1 MYRRLKNI
9 LGVSLMILAIV
20 ISQVPMPEAQ
30 AEIVRE
36 MTEADMQVDDT
47 SAHVVTFSMNGGTF
61 RGTYNGYSFQEKTPV
76 LVIDDGK
83 SIDSFPDDKLASYA
97 GYKTEPDTWYTDQEC
112 LNKYNTDSQVTKSTT
127 LYKKWYNITSDG
139 TTLADKGFH
148 ISPDGA
154 ILYQYDGGDKNVV
167 IPQTVSTIAAGA
179 FDQLDEV
186 RAVTLPAGIQ
196 TVEKNAFSGVRD
208 GSIIYI
214 YDAGTEASK
223 TYGKQLAEEYEQ
235 LVYSEYLDAEKTEQI
250 AGIQNLS
257 DTSKEESPETAEG
270 VADVE
275 EKSVENN
282 SESNE
287 EAGKPSESN
296 SSEESKTD
304 AGESE
309 SKPTES
315 NSDNKPEESESESKP
330 TESESES
337 QPIESESESKPTE
350 SESESKPT
358 ESESESQ
365 PTESESESKP
375 TESESESKPTESE
388 SESKPTESESE
399 SKPEESSTNE
409 SSSVI
414 VIEPDQKYTVTF
426 DTGILG
432 VSGERRQVL
441 SGKTI
446 SELVSV
452 DGSQPRI
459 LRKDEYTIEKDD
471 GKQETIYT
479 FKGWYKDNACTK
491 EWDFATDLI
500 EHDTTIY
507 AKWDKVTK
515 TYCTVTYSTTAGNEK
530 ASNIPEKQK
539 LYEGEKLEKPT
550 KKPSMTNKTFKGW
563 YTSAEDTKSAYK
575 AWGEPVTEDITL
587 YAHFEE
593 KSNTVVFHM
602 NGGGFTGTYAGKKY
616 TDAASLTKKI
626 AVGKGISS
634 SDDPKS
640 SSSANFKY
648 SNYSTD
654 SNWYTDKECTNVYSE
669 SVVKEDLTLYKRWY
683 YTSSGFTTNAS
694 NNVLYKYSGSVADV
708 IIPNT
713 VTVIGK
719 DAFASV
725 GSISKITLPDKIEEV
740 KENAFSGVN
749 NISKDII
756 ITGKSEKAK
765 NTAKGLANQY
775 THLVYKDSGTSQDTD
790 QDSSVVTK
798 AEAGSIQLG
807 AAASG
812 NTGTSNKNA
821 SDTSASSK
829 GTITLGASG
838 AGTTIVTGVQPSAG
852 TQPGTPSSTGVQP
865 SVETPSVTTSQPQP
879 ASIAQSAAVRQN
891 KTTSTAQSSS
901 GSSAMTAKTTQKPN
915 VTSASAPKGTQHIK
929 DSTPKTGDPLQYRML
944 IVCAMFSVGMLLILT
959 GNGKKKKFSAS

>member
-83 SIDSFPDDKLASYA
+83 PIDSFPDDKLASYA

-214 YDAGTEASK
+214 YDAGTEASR

-257 DTSKEESPETAEG
+257 DMPEDISKEDTSKENVS
-270 VADVE
+270 
-275 EKSVENN
+275 
-282 SESNE
+282 E
-287 EAGKPSESN
+287 EAPEVKEG
-296 SSEESKTD
+296 
-304 AGESE
+304 AGN
-309 SKPTES
+309 TA
-315 NSDNKPEESESESKP
+315 DKPESGLEA
-330 TESESES
+330 S
-337 QPIESESESKPTE
+337 QPEESESESKPTE

-365 PTESESESKP
+365 P
-375 TESESESKPTESE
+375 
-388 SESKPTESESE
+388 
-399 SKPEESSTNE
+399 EESSEPE

-426 DTGILG
+426 DTGISG
-432 VSGERRQVL
+432 VAGEKRQVQ
-441 SGKTI
+441 SGRTV

-459 LRKDEYTIEKDD
+459 LRKDDFTLTKEDEK
-471 GKQETIYT
+471 KETTYT

-491 EWDFATDLI
+491 EWDFANEII
-500 EHDTTIY
+500 EQDTTIY
-507 AKWDKVTK
+507 AKWEQSERA
-515 TYCTVTYSTTAGNEK
+515 YFTVTYSTTEGNEK
-530 ASNIPEKQK
+530 AANIPEKQK
-539 LYEGEKLEKPT
+539 LYEDEKLEKPS
-550 KKPSMTNKTFKGW
+550 KKPSIKNKTFKGW
-563 YTSAEDTKSAYK
+563 YTSKDDTKSAFK
-575 AWGEPVTEDITL
+575 AWGKPVTEDLTL

-602 NGGGFTGTYAGKKY
+602 NGGGYTGTYDGKTY

-626 AVGKGISS
+626 PVGKGISS
-634 SDDPKS
+634 SEYPKS

-669 SVVKEDLTLYKRWY
+669 STVKEDLTLYKRWY
-683 YTSSGFTTNAS
+683 YTSSGFTTNAA
-694 NNVLYKYSGSVADV
+694 NNVLYKYSGSVAEV
-708 IIPNT
+708 TIPNT
-713 VTVIGK
+713 VTIIAK
-719 DAFASV
+719 DAFASM
-725 GSISKITLPDKIEEV
+725 GSISTITLPDKISEV
-740 KENAFSGVN
+740 RDNAFSGVK
-749 NISKDII
+749 NISKDIT
-756 ITGKSEKAK
+756 ITGKTEQAKNKAK
-765 NTAKGLANQY
+765 ELANQY
-775 THLVYKDSGTSQDTD
+775 THLVYKDIGTSKDSE
-790 QDSSVVTK
+790 SSVVTT
-798 AEAGSIQLG
+798 AESGSIKLG
-807 AAASG
+807 ATVSG
-812 NTGTSNKNA
+812 NAGTANKTDTASNTNTPA
-821 SDTSASSK
+821 K
-829 GTITLGASG
+829 GTIALGASG
-838 AGTTIVTGVQPSAG
+838 TGTTPAAGGQSSAG
-852 TQPGTPSSTGVQP
+852 TQPTVSPSAAVVQPTAGTPSASQP
-865 SVETPSVTTSQPQP
+865 AAPSASASQPVTTSQP
-879 ASIAQSAAVRQN
+879 ASAPQSAAVTQN
-891 KTTSTAQSSS
+891 KTTPVRQSSS
-901 GSSAMTAKTTQKPN
+901 GSSTVTKTTTKKPN

-944 IVCAMFSVGMLLILT
+944 IVCAMFSVGVLLILT

>member
-83 SIDSFPDDKLASYA
+83 PIDSFPDDKLASYA

-257 DTSKEESPETAEG
+257 DMPEDISKEDTSKENVS
-270 VADVE
+270 
-275 EKSVENN
+275 
-282 SESNE
+282 E
-287 EAGKPSESN
+287 EAPEVKEG
-296 SSEESKTD
+296 
-304 AGESE
+304 AGNTAD
-309 SKPTES
+309 KTES
-315 NSDNKPEESESESKP
+315 GLEASQSE
-330 TESESES
+330 
-337 QPIESESESKPTE
+337 ESESESKPTE

-358 ESESESQ
+358 ESG
-365 PTESESESKP
+365 SESKP
-375 TESESESKPTESE
+375 TESESESQ
-388 SESKPTESESE
+388 
-399 SKPEESSTNE
+399 PEESSEPE

-426 DTGILG
+426 DTGISG
-432 VSGERRQVL
+432 VAGEKRQVQ
-441 SGKTI
+441 SGRTV

-459 LRKDEYTIEKDD
+459 LRKDDFTLTKEDEK
-471 GKQETIYT
+471 KETTYT

-491 EWDFATDLI
+491 EWDFANEII
-500 EHDTTIY
+500 EQDTTIY
-507 AKWDKVTK
+507 AKWEQSERA
-515 TYCTVTYSTTAGNEK
+515 YFTVTYSTTEGNEK
-530 ASNIPEKQK
+530 AANIPEKQK
-539 LYEGEKLEKPT
+539 LYEDEKLEKPS
-550 KKPSMTNKTFKGW
+550 KKPSIKNKTFKGW
-563 YTSAEDTKSAYK
+563 YTSKDDTKSAFK
-575 AWGEPVTEDITL
+575 AWGKPVTEDLTL

-602 NGGGFTGTYAGKKY
+602 NGGGYTGTYDGKTY

-626 AVGKGISS
+626 PVGKGISS
-634 SDDPKS
+634 SEYPKS

-669 SVVKEDLTLYKRWY
+669 STVKEDLTLYKRWY
-683 YTSSGFTTNAS
+683 YTSSGFTTNAA
-694 NNVLYKYSGSVADV
+694 NNVLYKYSGSVAEV
-708 IIPNT
+708 TIPNS
-713 VTVIGK
+713 VTIIAK
-719 DAFASV
+719 DAFASM
-725 GSISKITLPDKIEEV
+725 GSISAITLPDKISEV
-740 KENAFSGVN
+740 RENAFSGVK
-749 NISKDII
+749 NISKDIT
-756 ITGKSEKAK
+756 ITGKTEQAKNKAK
-765 NTAKGLANQY
+765 ELANQY
-775 THLVYKDSGTSQDTD
+775 THLVYKDSGTSKDSE
-790 QDSSVVTK
+790 SSVVTT
-798 AEAGSIQLG
+798 AESGSIKLG
-807 AAASG
+807 ATVSGNAGTANKTGAAS
-812 NTGTSNKNA
+812 NTNTPA
-821 SDTSASSK
+821 K
-829 GTITLGASG
+829 GTIALGASG
-838 AGTTIVTGVQPSAG
+838 TGTAPATGGQSSAG
-852 TQPGTPSSTGVQP
+852 TQLTVSPSAAVVQPTAGTPSA
-865 SVETPSVTTSQPQP
+865 SQPAAPSASASQP
-879 ASIAQSAAVRQN
+879 VATSAPQAAAVTQN
-891 KTTSTAQSSS
+891 KTTPVQQSSS
-901 GSSAMTAKTTQKPN
+901 GSSTVTKTTTKKPN

-944 IVCAMFSVGMLLILT
+944 IVCAMFSVGVLLILT

>member
-36 MTEADMQVDDT
+36 MTDEDLQVDDT

-97 GYKTEPDTWYTDQEC
+97 GYKTEPGIWYTDQAC

-148 ISPDGA
+148 ISADGT
-154 ILYQYDGGDKNVV
+154 ILYHYDGEDKNVV
-167 IPQTVSTIAAGA
+167 IPQSVSTIAEGA
-179 FDQLDEV
+179 FDQLGEV
-186 RAVTLPAGIQ
+186 RAVTLPAGIK
-196 TVEKNAFSGVRD
+196 TIEKNAFSGVRD

-223 TYGKQLAEEYEQ
+223 AYGKQLDAEYDQ

-257 DTSKEESPETAEG
+257 DTPKEEAPESTEG
-270 VADVE
+270 AGNTESKPDE
-275 EKSVENN
+275 
-282 SESNE
+282 SEPAS
-287 EAGKPSESN
+287 KP
-296 SSEESKTD
+296 EESKPD
-304 AGESE
+304 ESE
-309 SKPTES
+309 PENKPTES
-315 NSDNKPEESESESKP
+315 S
-330 TESESES
+330 TESD
-337 QPIESESESKPTE
+337 KTDN
-350 SESESKPT
+350 
-358 ESESESQ
+358 
-365 PTESESESKP
+365 
-375 TESESESKPTESE
+375 
-388 SESKPTESESE
+388 
-399 SKPEESSTNE
+399 KPEESSTNE

-414 VIEPDQKYTVTF
+414 IIEPDQKYTVTF
-426 DTGILG
+426 DTGISG
-432 VSGERRQVL
+432 VAGERRQVL
-441 SGKTI
+441 NGKTI
-446 SELVSV
+446 SEEISV

-471 GKQETIYT
+471 GKQETTYT
-479 FKGWYKDNACTK
+479 FKGWYKDNACTY
-491 EWDFATDLI
+491 EWDFAKDVI

-507 AKWDKVTK
+507 AKWDKVAK
-515 TYCTVTYSTTAGNEK
+515 SYHTVTYSTTEGNEN

-539 LYEGEKLEKPT
+539 LYEGEKLEKPA
-550 KKPSMTNKTFKGW
+550 KKPAVKNKTFKGW
-563 YTSAEDTKSAYK
+563 YTSEEDTKSAYK
-575 AWGEPVTEDITL
+575 SWGKPLTEDITL

-602 NGGGFTGTYAGKKY
+602 NGGGFTGTYDGKTY
-616 TDAASLTKKI
+616 TDVASLTKKI
-626 AVGKGISS
+626 TVGKGISS
-634 SDDPKS
+634 SDYPKS

-669 SVVKEDLTLYKRWY
+669 TTLKGDLTLYKRWY
-683 YTSSGFTTNAS
+683 YTSSGFTTNAA

-708 IIPNT
+708 TIPNT

-725 GSISKITLPDKIEEV
+725 GSISTITLPDKIEEV

-749 NISKDII
+749 NISKDIT
-756 ITGKSEKAK
+756 ITGKTEQAK

-775 THLVYKDSGTSQDTD
+775 THLVYKDSGTSKDS
-790 QDSSVVTK
+790 DSSVVTT
-798 AEAGSIQLG
+798 AETGSIKLGAAISGSAGSAGTAKQTG
-807 AAASG
+807 AAASP
-812 NTGTSNKNA
+812 
-821 SDTSASSK
+821 DTTSK
-829 GTITLGASG
+829 GTITLGAG
-838 AGTTIVTGVQPSAG
+838 GTSTAATTGVQQPSAG
-852 TQPGTPSSTGVQP
+852 TQPVVVSPSAPVVQP
-865 SVETPSVTTSQPQP
+865 AAEAQPAPASQPETTRQSAPASQPETARQP
-879 ASIAQSAAVRQN
+879 ASASQSASATQPAAVTQN
-891 KTTSTAQSSS
+891 KTTPVRQSASS
-901 GSSAMTAKTTQKPN
+901 GSSTVKKTMTG
-915 VTSASAPKGTQHIK
+915 APKGTQHIK

-944 IVCAMFSVGMLLILT
+944 IVCAMFSVGVLLILT

>member
-1 MYRRLKNI
+1 MYRKLKNI

-36 MTEADMQVDDT
+36 MTDEDLQVDDT

-97 GYKTEPDTWYTDQEC
+97 GYKTEPGIWYTDQAC

-148 ISPDGA
+148 ISADGT
-154 ILYQYDGGDKNVV
+154 ILYHYDGEDKNVV
-167 IPQTVSTIAAGA
+167 IPQSVSTIAEGA
-179 FDQLDEV
+179 FDQLGEV
-186 RAVTLPAGIQ
+186 RAITLPAGIK
-196 TVEKNAFSGVRD
+196 TIEKNAFSGVRD

-223 TYGKQLAEEYEQ
+223 AYGKQLDAEYDQ

-257 DTSKEESPETAEG
+257 DTPKEEAPESTEG
-270 VADVE
+270 AGNTESKPDE
-275 EKSVENN
+275 
-282 SESNE
+282 SEPAS
-287 EAGKPSESN
+287 KP
-296 SSEESKTD
+296 EESKPD
-304 AGESE
+304 ESE
-309 SKPTES
+309 PENKPTES
-315 NSDNKPEESESESKP
+315 S
-330 TESESES
+330 TESD
-337 QPIESESESKPTE
+337 KTDN
-350 SESESKPT
+350 
-358 ESESESQ
+358 
-365 PTESESESKP
+365 
-375 TESESESKPTESE
+375 
-388 SESKPTESESE
+388 
-399 SKPEESSTNE
+399 KPEESSTNE

-414 VIEPDQKYTVTF
+414 IIEPDQKYTVTF
-426 DTGILG
+426 DTGISG
-432 VSGERRQVL
+432 VAGERRQVL
-441 SGKTI
+441 NGKTI
-446 SELVSV
+446 SEEISV

-471 GKQETIYT
+471 GKQETTYT
-479 FKGWYKDNACTK
+479 FKGWYKDNACTY
-491 EWDFATDLI
+491 EWDFAKDVI

-507 AKWDKVTK
+507 AKWDKVAK
-515 TYCTVTYSTTAGNEK
+515 SYHTVTYSTTEGNEN

-539 LYEGEKLEKPT
+539 LYEGEKLEKPA
-550 KKPSMTNKTFKGW
+550 KKPAVKNKTFKGW
-563 YTSAEDTKSAYK
+563 YTSEEDTKSAYK
-575 AWGEPVTEDITL
+575 SWGKPLTEDITL

-602 NGGGFTGTYAGKKY
+602 NGGGFTGTYDGKTY
-616 TDAASLTKKI
+616 TDVASLTKKI
-626 AVGKGISS
+626 TVGKGISS
-634 SDDPKS
+634 SDYPKS

-669 SVVKEDLTLYKRWY
+669 TTLKGDLTLYKRWY
-683 YTSSGFTTNAS
+683 YTSSGFTTNAA

-708 IIPNT
+708 TIPNT

-725 GSISKITLPDKIEEV
+725 GSISTITLPDKIEEV

-749 NISKDII
+749 NISKDIT
-756 ITGKSEKAK
+756 ITGKTEQAK

-775 THLVYKDSGTSQDTD
+775 THLVYKDSGTSKDS
-790 QDSSVVTK
+790 DSSVVTT
-798 AEAGSIQLG
+798 AETGSIKLGAAISGSAGSAGTAKQTG
-807 AAASG
+807 AAASP
-812 NTGTSNKNA
+812 
-821 SDTSASSK
+821 DTTSK
-829 GTITLGASG
+829 GTITLGAD
-838 AGTTIVTGVQPSAG
+838 GTSTAATTGVQQPSAG
-852 TQPGTPSSTGVQP
+852 TQPVVVSPSAPVVQP
-865 SVETPSVTTSQPQP
+865 AAEAQPAPASQPETTRQSAPASQPETARQP
-879 ASIAQSAAVRQN
+879 ASASQSASATQPAAVTQN
-891 KTTSTAQSSS
+891 KTTPVRQSASS
-901 GSSAMTAKTTQKPN
+901 GSSTVKKTMTG
-915 VTSASAPKGTQHIK
+915 APKGTQHIK

-944 IVCAMFSVGMLLILT
+944 IVCAMFSVGVLLILT

>member
-36 MTEADMQVDDT
+36 MTDEDLQVDDT

-97 GYKTEPDTWYTDQEC
+97 GYKTEPGIWYTDQAC

-148 ISPDGA
+148 ISADGT
-154 ILYQYDGGDKNVV
+154 ILYHYDGEDKNVV
-167 IPQTVSTIAAGA
+167 IPQSVSTIAEGA
-179 FDQLDEV
+179 FDQLGEV
-186 RAVTLPAGIQ
+186 RAITLPAGIK
-196 TVEKNAFSGVRD
+196 TIEKNAFSGVRD

-223 TYGKQLAEEYEQ
+223 AYGKQLDAEYDQ

-257 DTSKEESPETAEG
+257 DTPKEEAPESTEG
-270 VADVE
+270 AGNTESKPDE
-275 EKSVENN
+275 
-282 SESNE
+282 SEPAS
-287 EAGKPSESN
+287 KP
-296 SSEESKTD
+296 EESKPD
-304 AGESE
+304 ESE
-309 SKPTES
+309 PTSKPEESKPDESEPENKPTES
-315 NSDNKPEESESESKP
+315 S
-330 TESESES
+330 TESD
-337 QPIESESESKPTE
+337 KTDN
-350 SESESKPT
+350 
-358 ESESESQ
+358 
-365 PTESESESKP
+365 
-375 TESESESKPTESE
+375 
-388 SESKPTESESE
+388 
-399 SKPEESSTNE
+399 KPEESSTNE

-414 VIEPDQKYTVTF
+414 IIEPDQKYTVTF
-426 DTGILG
+426 DTGISG
-432 VSGERRQVL
+432 VAGERRQVL
-441 SGKTI
+441 NGKTI
-446 SELVSV
+446 SEEISV

-471 GKQETIYT
+471 GKQETTYT
-479 FKGWYKDNACTK
+479 FKGWYKDNACTY
-491 EWDFATDLI
+491 EWDFAKDVI

-507 AKWDKVTK
+507 AKWDKVAK
-515 TYCTVTYSTTAGNEK
+515 SYHTVTYSTTEGNEN

-539 LYEGEKLEKPT
+539 LYEGEKLEKPA
-550 KKPSMTNKTFKGW
+550 KKPAVKNKTFKGW
-563 YTSAEDTKSAYK
+563 YTSEEDTKSAYK
-575 AWGEPVTEDITL
+575 SWGKPLTEDITL

-602 NGGGFTGTYAGKKY
+602 NGGGFTGTYDGKTY
-616 TDAASLTKKI
+616 TDVASLTKKI
-626 AVGKGISS
+626 TVGKGISS
-634 SDDPKS
+634 SDYPKS

-669 SVVKEDLTLYKRWY
+669 TTLKGDLTLYKRWY
-683 YTSSGFTTNAS
+683 YTSSGFTTNAA

-708 IIPNT
+708 TIPNT

-725 GSISKITLPDKIEEV
+725 GSISTITLPDKIEEV

-749 NISKDII
+749 NISKDIT
-756 ITGKSEKAK
+756 ITGKTEQAK

-775 THLVYKDSGTSQDTD
+775 THLVYKDSGTSKDSD

-812 NTGTSNKNA
+812 NAGTTNTTENEANKN
-821 SDTSASSK
+821 TSSK
-829 GTITLGASG
+829 GTIALGASG
-838 AGTTIVTGVQPSAG
+838 AGTTIVTSVQPSAAAQSV
-852 TQPGTPSSTGVQP
+852 TQSSSSATVVQP
-865 SVETPSVTTSQPQP
+865 SEGAQPITSQPSVVPQ
-879 ASIAQSAAVRQN
+879 QSSTSQSTAVRQN
-891 KTTSTAQSSS
+891 KSAASARQSAS

-944 IVCAMFSVGMLLILT
+944 IVCAMFSVGVLLILT

>member
-1 MYRRLKNI
+1 
-9 LGVSLMILAIV
+9 MILAIV

-36 MTEADMQVDDT
+36 MTAADMQVDDT

-83 SIDSFPDDKLASYA
+83 PIDSFPDDKLASYA

-167 IPQTVSTIAAGA
+167 IPQTVSIIAAGA

-214 YDAGTEASK
+214 YDAGTEASR

-257 DTSKEESPETAEG
+257 DMPEDISKEDTSKENVS
-270 VADVE
+270 
-275 EKSVENN
+275 
-282 SESNE
+282 E
-287 EAGKPSESN
+287 EAPEVKEG
-296 SSEESKTD
+296 
-304 AGESE
+304 AGN
-309 SKPTES
+309 TA
-315 NSDNKPEESESESKP
+315 DKPESGLEA
-330 TESESES
+330 S
-337 QPIESESESKPTE
+337 QPEESESESKPTE

-365 PTESESESKP
+365 P
-375 TESESESKPTESE
+375 
-388 SESKPTESESE
+388 
-399 SKPEESSTNE
+399 EESSEPE

-426 DTGILG
+426 DTGISG
-432 VSGERRQVL
+432 VAGEKRQVQ
-441 SGKTI
+441 SGRTV

-459 LRKDEYTIEKDD
+459 LRKDDFTLTKEDEK
-471 GKQETIYT
+471 KETTYT

-491 EWDFATDLI
+491 EWDFANEII
-500 EHDTTIY
+500 EQDTTIY
-507 AKWDKVTK
+507 AKWEQSERA
-515 TYCTVTYSTTAGNEK
+515 YFTVTYSTTEGNEK
-530 ASNIPEKQK
+530 AANIPEKKK
-539 LYEGEKLEKPT
+539 LYEDEKLEKPS
-550 KKPSMTNKTFKGW
+550 KKPSMKNKTFKGW
-563 YTSAEDTKSAYK
+563 YTSKDDTKSAFK
-575 AWGEPVTEDITL
+575 AWGKPVTEDLTL

-602 NGGGFTGTYAGKKY
+602 NGGGYTGTYDGKIY

-626 AVGKGISS
+626 PVGKGISS
-634 SDDPKS
+634 SEYPKS

-669 SVVKEDLTLYKRWY
+669 STVKEDLTLYKRWY
-683 YTSSGFTTNAS
+683 YTSSGFTTNAA
-694 NNVLYKYSGSVADV
+694 NNVLYKYSGSVAEV
-708 IIPNT
+708 TIPNS
-713 VTVIGK
+713 VTIIAK
-719 DAFASV
+719 DAFASM
-725 GSISKITLPDKIEEV
+725 GSISAITLPDKISEV
-740 KENAFSGVN
+740 RENAFSGVK
-749 NISKDII
+749 NISKDIT
-756 ITGKSEKAK
+756 ITGKTEQAKNKAK
-765 NTAKGLANQY
+765 ELANQY
-775 THLVYKDSGTSQDTD
+775 THLVYKDSGTSKDSE
-790 QDSSVVTK
+790 SSVVTT
-798 AEAGSIQLG
+798 AESGSIKLG
-807 AAASG
+807 ATVSG
-812 NTGTSNKNA
+812 NAGTANKTGAVSGTNTPA
-821 SDTSASSK
+821 K
-829 GTITLGASG
+829 GTIALGASG
-838 AGTTIVTGVQPSAG
+838 TGTAPATGGQSSAG
-852 TQPGTPSSTGVQP
+852 TQPTVSPSAAVVQPTAGTPSASQP
-865 SVETPSVTTSQPQP
+865 AAPSASASQPVTTSQSASAPQ
-879 ASIAQSAAVRQN
+879 AAAVTQN
-891 KTTSTAQSSS
+891 KTTPVQQSSS
-901 GSSAMTAKTTQKPN
+901 GSSTVTKTTTKKPN

-944 IVCAMFSVGMLLILT
+944 IVCAMFSVGVLLILT

>member
-30 AEIVRE
+30 AEIMRE

-83 SIDSFPDDKLASYA
+83 PIDSFPDDKLASYA

-167 IPQTVSTIAAGA
+167 IPQTVSIIAAGA

-214 YDAGTEASK
+214 YDAGTEASR

-257 DTSKEESPETAEG
+257 DMPEDISKEDTSKENVS
-270 VADVE
+270 
-275 EKSVENN
+275 
-282 SESNE
+282 E
-287 EAGKPSESN
+287 EAPEVKEG
-296 SSEESKTD
+296 
-304 AGESE
+304 AGN
-309 SKPTES
+309 TA
-315 NSDNKPEESESESKP
+315 DKPESGLEA
-330 TESESES
+330 S
-337 QPIESESESKPTE
+337 QPEESESESKPTE

-365 PTESESESKP
+365 P
-375 TESESESKPTESE
+375 
-388 SESKPTESESE
+388 
-399 SKPEESSTNE
+399 EESSEPE

-426 DTGILG
+426 DTGISG
-432 VSGERRQVL
+432 VAGEKRQVQ
-441 SGKTI
+441 SGRTV

-459 LRKDEYTIEKDD
+459 LRKDDFTLTKEDEK
-471 GKQETIYT
+471 KETTYT

-491 EWDFATDLI
+491 EWDFANEII
-500 EHDTTIY
+500 EQDTTIY
-507 AKWDKVTK
+507 AKWEQSERA
-515 TYCTVTYSTTAGNEK
+515 YFTVTYSTTEGNEK
-530 ASNIPEKQK
+530 AANIPEKKK
-539 LYEGEKLEKPT
+539 LYEDEKLEKPS
-550 KKPSMTNKTFKGW
+550 KKPSMKNKTFKGW
-563 YTSAEDTKSAYK
+563 YTSKDDTKSAFK
-575 AWGEPVTEDITL
+575 AWGKPVTEDLTL

-602 NGGGFTGTYAGKKY
+602 NGGGYTGTYDGKTY

-626 AVGKGISS
+626 PVGKGISS
-634 SDDPKS
+634 SEYPKS

-669 SVVKEDLTLYKRWY
+669 STVKEDLTLYKRWY
-683 YTSSGFTTNAS
+683 YTSSGFTTNAA
-694 NNVLYKYSGSVADV
+694 NNVLYKYSGSVAEV
-708 IIPNT
+708 TIPNT
-713 VTVIGK
+713 VTIIAK
-719 DAFASV
+719 DAFASM
-725 GSISKITLPDKIEEV
+725 GGISAITLPDKISEV
-740 KENAFSGVN
+740 RENAFSGVK
-749 NISKDII
+749 NISKDIT
-756 ITGKSEKAK
+756 ITGKTEQAKNKAK
-765 NTAKGLANQY
+765 ELANQY
-775 THLVYKDSGTSQDTD
+775 THLVYKDSGTSKDSE
-790 QDSSVVTK
+790 SSVVTT
-798 AEAGSIQLG
+798 AESGSIKLG
-807 AAASG
+807 ATVSGNAGTANKTGAASG
-812 NTGTSNKNA
+812 TNTPA
-821 SDTSASSK
+821 K
-829 GTITLGASG
+829 GTIALGASG
-838 AGTTIVTGVQPSAG
+838 TGTAPATGGQPSAG
-852 TQPGTPSSTGVQP
+852 TQPTVSPSAAVVQPTAGTPSASQP
-865 SVETPSVTTSQPQP
+865 AAPSASASQPVTTSQSASAPQ
-879 ASIAQSAAVRQN
+879 AAAVTQN
-891 KTTSTAQSSS
+891 KTTPVQQSSS
-901 GSSAMTAKTTQKPN
+901 GSSTVTKTTTKKPN

-944 IVCAMFSVGMLLILT
+944 IVCAMFSVGVLLILT

>member
-83 SIDSFPDDKLASYA
+83 PIDSFPDDKLASYA

-214 YDAGTEASK
+214 YDAGTEASR

-257 DTSKEESPETAEG
+257 DMPEDISKEDTSKENVS
-270 VADVE
+270 
-275 EKSVENN
+275 
-282 SESNE
+282 E
-287 EAGKPSESN
+287 EAPEVKEG
-296 SSEESKTD
+296 
-304 AGESE
+304 AGN
-309 SKPTES
+309 TA
-315 NSDNKPEESESESKP
+315 DKPESGLEA
-330 TESESES
+330 S
-337 QPIESESESKPTE
+337 QPEESESESKPTE

-365 PTESESESKP
+365 P
-375 TESESESKPTESE
+375 
-388 SESKPTESESE
+388 
-399 SKPEESSTNE
+399 EESSEPE

-426 DTGILG
+426 DTGISG
-432 VSGERRQVL
+432 VAGEKRQVQ
-441 SGKTI
+441 SGRTV

-459 LRKDEYTIEKDD
+459 LRKDDFTLTKEDEK
-471 GKQETIYT
+471 KETTYT

-491 EWDFATDLI
+491 EWDFANEII
-500 EHDTTIY
+500 EQDTTIY
-507 AKWDKVTK
+507 AKWEQSERA
-515 TYCTVTYSTTAGNEK
+515 YFTVTYSTTEGNEK
-530 ASNIPEKQK
+530 AANIPEKQK
-539 LYEGEKLEKPT
+539 LYEDEKLEKPS
-550 KKPSMTNKTFKGW
+550 KKPSMKNKTFKGW
-563 YTSAEDTKSAYK
+563 YSSKDDTKSAFK
-575 AWGEPVTEDITL
+575 AWGKPVTEDLTL

-602 NGGGFTGTYAGKKY
+602 NGGGYTGTYDGKTY

-626 AVGKGISS
+626 PVGKGISS
-634 SDDPKS
+634 SEYPKS

-669 SVVKEDLTLYKRWY
+669 STVKEDLTLYKRWY
-683 YTSSGFTTNAS
+683 YTSSGFTTNAA
-694 NNVLYKYSGSVADV
+694 NNVLYKYSGSVAEV
-708 IIPNT
+708 TIPNT
-713 VTVIGK
+713 VTIIAK
-719 DAFASV
+719 DAFASM
-725 GSISKITLPDKIEEV
+725 GGISAITLPDKISEV
-740 KENAFSGVN
+740 RENAFSGVK
-749 NISKDII
+749 NISKDIT
-756 ITGKSEKAK
+756 ITGKTEQAKNKAK
-765 NTAKGLANQY
+765 ELANQY
-775 THLVYKDSGTSQDTD
+775 THLVYKDSGTSKDSE
-790 QDSSVVTK
+790 SSVVTT
-798 AEAGSIQLG
+798 AESGSIKLG
-807 AAASG
+807 ATVSGNAGTANKTGAASG
-812 NTGTSNKNA
+812 TNTPA
-821 SDTSASSK
+821 K
-829 GTITLGASG
+829 GTIALGASG
-838 AGTTIVTGVQPSAG
+838 TGTAPATGGQSSAG
-852 TQPGTPSSTGVQP
+852 TQPTVSPSAAVVQPTAGTPSASQP
-865 SVETPSVTTSQPQP
+865 AAPSASASQPVTTSQSASASAPQ
-879 ASIAQSAAVRQN
+879 AAAVTQN
-891 KTTSTAQSSS
+891 KTTPVQQSSS
-901 GSSAMTAKTTQKPN
+901 GSSTVTKTTTKKPN

-944 IVCAMFSVGMLLILT
+944 IVCAMFSVGVLLILT

>member
-83 SIDSFPDDKLASYA
+83 PIDSFPDDKLASYA

-214 YDAGTEASK
+214 YDAGTEASR

-257 DTSKEESPETAEG
+257 DMPEDISKEDTSKENVS
-270 VADVE
+270 
-275 EKSVENN
+275 
-282 SESNE
+282 E
-287 EAGKPSESN
+287 EAPEVKEGAGNTADKPESGLEA
-296 SSEESKTD
+296 SQ
-304 AGESE
+304 
-309 SKPTES
+309 
-315 NSDNKPEESESESKP
+315 PEESESESKP

-337 QPIESESESKPTE
+337 KPA
-350 SESESKPT
+350 
-358 ESESESQ
+358 
-365 PTESESESKP
+365 
-375 TESESESKPTESE
+375 
-388 SESKPTESESE
+388 ESESE
-399 SKPEESSTNE
+399 SKPEESSEPE

-426 DTGILG
+426 DTGISG
-432 VSGERRQVL
+432 VAGEKRQVQ
-441 SGKTI
+441 SGRTV

-459 LRKDEYTIEKDD
+459 LRKDDFTLTKEDEK
-471 GKQETIYT
+471 KETTYT

-491 EWDFATDLI
+491 EWDFANEII
-500 EHDTTIY
+500 EQDTTIY
-507 AKWDKVTK
+507 AKWEQSERA
-515 TYCTVTYSTTAGNEK
+515 YFTVTYSTTDGNEK
-530 ASNIPEKQK
+530 AVNIPEKQK
-539 LYEGEKLEKPT
+539 LYEDEKLEKPS
-550 KKPSMTNKTFKGW
+550 KKPSMKNKTFKGW
-563 YTSAEDTKSAYK
+563 YTSKDDTKSAFK
-575 AWGEPVTEDITL
+575 AWGKPVTEDLTL

-602 NGGGFTGTYAGKKY
+602 NGGGYTGTYDGKTY

-634 SDDPKS
+634 SEYPKS

-669 SVVKEDLTLYKRWY
+669 STVKEDLTLYKRWY
-683 YTSSGFTTNAS
+683 YTSSGFTTNAA
-694 NNVLYKYSGSVADV
+694 NNVLYKYSGSVAEV
-708 IIPNT
+708 TIPNS
-713 VTVIGK
+713 VTIIAK
-719 DAFASV
+719 DAFASM
-725 GSISKITLPDKIEEV
+725 GSISAITLPDKISEV
-740 KENAFSGVN
+740 RENAFSGVK
-749 NISKDII
+749 NISKDIT
-756 ITGKSEKAK
+756 ITGKTEQAKNKAK
-765 NTAKGLANQY
+765 ELANQY
-775 THLVYKDSGTSQDTD
+775 THLVYKDIGTSKDSE
-790 QDSSVVTK
+790 SSVVTT
-798 AEAGSIQLG
+798 AESGSIKLG
-807 AAASG
+807 ATVSG
-812 NTGTSNKNA
+812 NAGTANKTDTASNTNTPA
-821 SDTSASSK
+821 K
-829 GTITLGASG
+829 GTIALGASG
-838 AGTTIVTGVQPSAG
+838 TGTTPAAGGQSSAG
-852 TQPGTPSSTGVQP
+852 TQPTVSPSAAVVQPTAGTPSASQP
-865 SVETPSVTTSQPQP
+865 AAPSASASQPVTTSAPQ
-879 ASIAQSAAVRQN
+879 AAAVTQN
-891 KTTSTAQSSS
+891 KTTPVRQSSS
-901 GSSAMTAKTTQKPN
+901 GSSTVTKTTTKKPN

-944 IVCAMFSVGMLLILT
+944 IVCAMFSVGVLLILT

>member
-83 SIDSFPDDKLASYA
+83 PIDSFPDDKLASYA

-167 IPQTVSTIAAGA
+167 IPQTVSIIAAGA
-179 FDQLDEV
+179 FDQLNEV

-257 DTSKEESPETAEG
+257 DMPKEDISKEDTSKENVP
-270 VADVE
+270 
-275 EKSVENN
+275 
-282 SESNE
+282 E
-287 EAGKPSESN
+287 EAPEVKEG
-296 SSEESKTD
+296 
-304 AGESE
+304 AGN
-309 SKPTES
+309 TA
-315 NSDNKPEESESESKP
+315 DKPESGLEA
-330 TESESES
+330 S
-337 QPIESESESKPTE
+337 QPEESESESKPTE

-365 PTESESESKP
+365 P
-375 TESESESKPTESE
+375 
-388 SESKPTESESE
+388 
-399 SKPEESSTNE
+399 EESSEPE

-426 DTGILG
+426 DTGISG
-432 VSGERRQVL
+432 VAGEKRQVQ
-441 SGKTI
+441 SGRTV

-459 LRKDEYTIEKDD
+459 LRKDDFTLTKEDEK
-471 GKQETIYT
+471 KETTYT

-491 EWDFATDLI
+491 EWDFANEII
-500 EHDTTIY
+500 EQDTTIY
-507 AKWDKVTK
+507 AKWEQSERA
-515 TYCTVTYSTTAGNEK
+515 YFTVTYSTTEGNEK
-530 ASNIPEKQK
+530 AANIPEKQK
-539 LYEGEKLEKPT
+539 LYEDEKLEKPS
-550 KKPSMTNKTFKGW
+550 KKPSMKNKTFKGW
-563 YTSAEDTKSAYK
+563 YSSKDDTKSAFK
-575 AWGEPVTEDITL
+575 AWGKPVTEDLTL

-602 NGGGFTGTYAGKKY
+602 NGGGYTGTYDGKTY

-626 AVGKGISS
+626 PVGKGISS
-634 SDDPKS
+634 SEYPKS

-669 SVVKEDLTLYKRWY
+669 STVKEDLTLYKRWY
-683 YTSSGFTTNAS
+683 YTSSGFTTNAA
-694 NNVLYKYSGSVADV
+694 NNVLYKYSGSVAEV
-708 IIPNT
+708 TIPNT
-713 VTVIGK
+713 VTIIAK
-719 DAFASV
+719 DAFASM
-725 GSISKITLPDKIEEV
+725 GSISAITLPDKISEV
-740 KENAFSGVN
+740 RENAFSGVK
-749 NISKDII
+749 NISKDIT
-756 ITGKSEKAK
+756 ITGKTEQAKNKAK
-765 NTAKGLANQY
+765 ELANQY
-775 THLVYKDSGTSQDTD
+775 THLVYKDSGTSKDSE
-790 QDSSVVTK
+790 SSVVTT
-798 AEAGSIQLG
+798 AESGSIKLG
-807 AAASG
+807 ATVSG
-812 NTGTSNKNA
+812 NAGTANKTDTASNTNTPA
-821 SDTSASSK
+821 K
-829 GTITLGASG
+829 GTIALGASG
-838 AGTTIVTGVQPSAG
+838 TGTTPAAGGQPSAG
-852 TQPGTPSSTGVQP
+852 TQPTVSPSAAVVQPTAGTPSASQP
-865 SVETPSVTTSQPQP
+865 TAPSASASQPVTTSAPQ
-879 ASIAQSAAVRQN
+879 AAAVTQN
-891 KTTSTAQSSS
+891 KTTPVQQSSS
-901 GSSAMTAKTTQKPN
+901 GSSTVTKTTTKKPN

-944 IVCAMFSVGMLLILT
+944 IVCAMFSVGVLLILT

>member
-83 SIDSFPDDKLASYA
+83 PIDSFPDDKLASYA

-214 YDAGTEASK
+214 YDAGTEASR

-257 DTSKEESPETAEG
+257 DMPEDISKEDTSKENVS
-270 VADVE
+270 
-275 EKSVENN
+275 
-282 SESNE
+282 E
-287 EAGKPSESN
+287 EAPEVKEGAGNTADKPESGLEA
-296 SSEESKTD
+296 SQ
-304 AGESE
+304 
-309 SKPTES
+309 
-315 NSDNKPEESESESKP
+315 PEESESESKP

-337 QPIESESESKPTE
+337 KPA
-350 SESESKPT
+350 
-358 ESESESQ
+358 
-365 PTESESESKP
+365 
-375 TESESESKPTESE
+375 
-388 SESKPTESESE
+388 ESESE
-399 SKPEESSTNE
+399 SKPEESSEPE

-426 DTGILG
+426 DTGISG
-432 VSGERRQVL
+432 VAGEKRQVQ
-441 SGKTI
+441 SGRTV

-459 LRKDEYTIEKDD
+459 LRKDDFTLTKEDEK
-471 GKQETIYT
+471 KETTYT

-491 EWDFATDLI
+491 EWDFANEII
-500 EHDTTIY
+500 EQDTTIY
-507 AKWDKVTK
+507 AKWEQSERA
-515 TYCTVTYSTTAGNEK
+515 YFTVTYSTTDGNEK
-530 ASNIPEKQK
+530 AVNIPEKQK
-539 LYEGEKLEKPT
+539 LYEDEKLEKPS
-550 KKPSMTNKTFKGW
+550 KKPSMKNKTFKGW
-563 YTSAEDTKSAYK
+563 YTSKDDTKSAFK
-575 AWGEPVTEDITL
+575 AWGKPVTEDLTL

-602 NGGGFTGTYAGKKY
+602 NGGGYTGTYDGKTY

-634 SDDPKS
+634 SEYPKS

-669 SVVKEDLTLYKRWY
+669 STVKEDLTLYKRWY
-683 YTSSGFTTNAS
+683 YTSSGFTTNAA
-694 NNVLYKYSGSVADV
+694 NNVLYKYSGSVAEV
-708 IIPNT
+708 TIPNS
-713 VTVIGK
+713 VTIIAK
-719 DAFASV
+719 DAFASM
-725 GSISKITLPDKIEEV
+725 GSISAITLPDKISEV
-740 KENAFSGVN
+740 RENAFSGVK
-749 NISKDII
+749 NISKDIT
-756 ITGKSEKAK
+756 ITGKTEQAKNKAK
-765 NTAKGLANQY
+765 ELANQY
-775 THLVYKDSGTSQDTD
+775 THLVYKDIGTSKDSE
-790 QDSSVVTK
+790 SSVVTT
-798 AEAGSIQLG
+798 AESGSIKLG
-807 AAASG
+807 ATVSG
-812 NTGTSNKNA
+812 NAGTANKTDTASNTNTPA
-821 SDTSASSK
+821 K
-829 GTITLGASG
+829 GTIALGASG
-838 AGTTIVTGVQPSAG
+838 TGTTPAAGGQSSAG
-852 TQPGTPSSTGVQP
+852 TQPTVSPSAAVVQPTAGTPSASQP
-865 SVETPSVTTSQPQP
+865 AAPSASASQPVTTSQP
-879 ASIAQSAAVRQN
+879 ASAPQSAAVTQN
-891 KTTSTAQSSS
+891 KTTPVRQSSS
-901 GSSAMTAKTTQKPN
+901 GSSTVTKTTTKKPN
-915 VTSASAPKGTQHIK
+915 VTSTSAPKGTQHIK

-944 IVCAMFSVGMLLILT
+944 IVCAMFSVGVLLILT

>member
-83 SIDSFPDDKLASYA
+83 PIDSFPDDKLASYA

-214 YDAGTEASK
+214 YDAGTEASR

-257 DTSKEESPETAEG
+257 DMPEDISKEDTSKENVS
-270 VADVE
+270 
-275 EKSVENN
+275 
-282 SESNE
+282 E
-287 EAGKPSESN
+287 EAPEVKEG
-296 SSEESKTD
+296 
-304 AGESE
+304 AGNTAD
-309 SKPTES
+309 KTES
-315 NSDNKPEESESESKP
+315 GLEA
-330 TESESES
+330 S
-337 QPIESESESKPTE
+337 QPEESESESKPTE

-365 PTESESESKP
+365 P
-375 TESESESKPTESE
+375 
-388 SESKPTESESE
+388 
-399 SKPEESSTNE
+399 EESSEPE

-426 DTGILG
+426 DTGISG
-432 VSGERRQVL
+432 VAGEKRQVQ
-441 SGKTI
+441 SGRTV

-459 LRKDEYTIEKDD
+459 LRKDDFTLTKEDEK
-471 GKQETIYT
+471 KETTYT

-491 EWDFATDLI
+491 EWDFANEII
-500 EHDTTIY
+500 EQDTTIY
-507 AKWDKVTK
+507 AKWEQSERA
-515 TYCTVTYSTTAGNEK
+515 YFTVTYSTTEGNEK
-530 ASNIPEKQK
+530 AANIPEKQK
-539 LYEGEKLEKPT
+539 LYEDEKLEKPS
-550 KKPSMTNKTFKGW
+550 KKPSIKNKTFKGW
-563 YTSAEDTKSAYK
+563 YTSKDDTKSAFK
-575 AWGEPVTEDITL
+575 AWGKPVTEDLTL

-602 NGGGFTGTYAGKKY
+602 NGGGYTGTYDGKTY

-634 SDDPKS
+634 SEYPKS

-669 SVVKEDLTLYKRWY
+669 STVKEDLTLYKRWY
-683 YTSSGFTTNAS
+683 YTSSGFTTNAA
-694 NNVLYKYSGSVADV
+694 NNVLYKYSGSVAEV
-708 IIPNT
+708 TIPNS
-713 VTVIGK
+713 VTIIAK
-719 DAFASV
+719 DAFASM
-725 GSISKITLPDKIEEV
+725 GSISAITLPDKISEV
-740 KENAFSGVN
+740 RENAFSGVK
-749 NISKDII
+749 NISKDIT
-756 ITGKSEKAK
+756 ITGKTEQAKNKAK
-765 NTAKGLANQY
+765 ELANQY
-775 THLVYKDSGTSQDTD
+775 THLVYKDSGTSKDSE
-790 QDSSVVTK
+790 SSVVTT
-798 AEAGSIQLG
+798 AESGSIKLG
-807 AAASG
+807 ATVSG
-812 NTGTSNKNA
+812 NAGTANKTDTASNTNTPA
-821 SDTSASSK
+821 K
-829 GTITLGASG
+829 GTIALGASG
-838 AGTTIVTGVQPSAG
+838 TGTTPAAGGQPSAG
-852 TQPGTPSSTGVQP
+852 TQPTVSPSAAVVQPTAGTPSASQP
-865 SVETPSVTTSQPQP
+865 TAPSASASQPVTTSAPQ
-879 ASIAQSAAVRQN
+879 AAAVTQN
-891 KTTSTAQSSS
+891 KTTPVQQSSS
-901 GSSAMTAKTTQKPN
+901 GSSTVTKTTTKKPN
-915 VTSASAPKGTQHIK
+915 VSSASAPKGTQHIK

-944 IVCAMFSVGMLLILT
+944 IVCAMFSVGVLLILT

>member
-1 MYRRLKNI
+1 
-9 LGVSLMILAIV
+9 MILAIV

-83 SIDSFPDDKLASYA
+83 PIDSFPDDKLASYA

-214 YDAGTEASK
+214 YDAGTEASR

-257 DTSKEESPETAEG
+257 DMPEDISKEDTSKENVS
-270 VADVE
+270 
-275 EKSVENN
+275 
-282 SESNE
+282 E
-287 EAGKPSESN
+287 EAPEVKEG
-296 SSEESKTD
+296 
-304 AGESE
+304 AGN
-309 SKPTES
+309 TA
-315 NSDNKPEESESESKP
+315 DKPESGLEA
-330 TESESES
+330 S
-337 QPIESESESKPTE
+337 QPEESESESKPTE

-365 PTESESESKP
+365 P
-375 TESESESKPTESE
+375 
-388 SESKPTESESE
+388 
-399 SKPEESSTNE
+399 EESSEPE

-426 DTGILG
+426 DTGISG
-432 VSGERRQVL
+432 VAGEKRQVQ
-441 SGKTI
+441 SGRTV

-459 LRKDEYTIEKDD
+459 LRKDDFTLTKEDEK
-471 GKQETIYT
+471 KETTYT

-491 EWDFATDLI
+491 EWDFANEII
-500 EHDTTIY
+500 EQDTTIY
-507 AKWDKVTK
+507 AKWEQSERA
-515 TYCTVTYSTTAGNEK
+515 YFTVTYSTTEGNEK
-530 ASNIPEKQK
+530 AANIPEKQK
-539 LYEGEKLEKPT
+539 LYEDEKLEKPS
-550 KKPSMTNKTFKGW
+550 KKPSIKNKTFKGW
-563 YTSAEDTKSAYK
+563 YTSKDDTKSAFK
-575 AWGEPVTEDITL
+575 AWGKPVTEDLTL

-602 NGGGFTGTYAGKKY
+602 NGGGYTGTYDGKTY

-626 AVGKGISS
+626 PVGKGISS
-634 SDDPKS
+634 SEYPKS

-669 SVVKEDLTLYKRWY
+669 STVKEDLTLYKRWY
-683 YTSSGFTTNAS
+683 YTSSGFTTNAA
-694 NNVLYKYSGSVADV
+694 NNVLYKYSGSVAEV
-708 IIPNT
+708 TIPNT
-713 VTVIGK
+713 VTIIAK
-719 DAFASV
+719 DAFASM
-725 GSISKITLPDKIEEV
+725 GSISTITLPDKISEV
-740 KENAFSGVN
+740 RDNAFSGVK
-749 NISKDII
+749 NISKDIT
-756 ITGKSEKAK
+756 ITGKTEQAKNKAK
-765 NTAKGLANQY
+765 ELANQY
-775 THLVYKDSGTSQDTD
+775 THLVYKDIGTSKDSE
-790 QDSSVVTK
+790 SSVVTT
-798 AEAGSIQLG
+798 AESGSIKLG
-807 AAASG
+807 ATVSG
-812 NTGTSNKNA
+812 NAGTANKTDTASNTNTPA
-821 SDTSASSK
+821 K
-829 GTITLGASG
+829 GTIALGASG
-838 AGTTIVTGVQPSAG
+838 TGTTPAAGGQSSAG
-852 TQPGTPSSTGVQP
+852 TQPTVSPSAAVVQPTAGTPSASQP
-865 SVETPSVTTSQPQP
+865 AAPSASASQPVTTSQP
-879 ASIAQSAAVRQN
+879 ASAPQSAAVTQN
-891 KTTSTAQSSS
+891 KTTPVRQSSS
-901 GSSAMTAKTTQKPN
+901 GSSTVTKTTTKKPN

-944 IVCAMFSVGMLLILT
+944 IVCAMFSVGVLLILT

>member
-83 SIDSFPDDKLASYA
+83 PIDSFPDDKLASYA

-214 YDAGTEASK
+214 YDAGTEASR

-257 DTSKEESPETAEG
+257 DMPEDISKEDTSKENVS
-270 VADVE
+270 
-275 EKSVENN
+275 
-282 SESNE
+282 E
-287 EAGKPSESN
+287 EAPEVKEG
-296 SSEESKTD
+296 
-304 AGESE
+304 AGNTAD
-309 SKPTES
+309 KTES
-315 NSDNKPEESESESKP
+315 GLEA
-330 TESESES
+330 S
-337 QPIESESESKPTE
+337 QPEESESESKPTE

-365 PTESESESKP
+365 P
-375 TESESESKPTESE
+375 
-388 SESKPTESESE
+388 
-399 SKPEESSTNE
+399 EESSEPE

-426 DTGILG
+426 DTGISG
-432 VSGERRQVL
+432 VAGEKRQVQ
-441 SGKTI
+441 SGRTV

-459 LRKDEYTIEKDD
+459 LRKDDFTLTKEDEK
-471 GKQETIYT
+471 KETTYT

-491 EWDFATDLI
+491 EWDFANEII
-500 EHDTTIY
+500 EQDTTIY
-507 AKWDKVTK
+507 AKWEQSERA
-515 TYCTVTYSTTAGNEK
+515 YFTVTYSTTEGNEK
-530 ASNIPEKQK
+530 AANIPEKQK
-539 LYEGEKLEKPT
+539 LYEDEKLEKPS
-550 KKPSMTNKTFKGW
+550 KKPSIKNKTFKGW
-563 YTSAEDTKSAYK
+563 YTSKDDTKSAFK
-575 AWGEPVTEDITL
+575 AWGKPVTEDLTL

-602 NGGGFTGTYAGKKY
+602 NGGGYTGTYDGKTY

-634 SDDPKS
+634 SEYPKS
-640 SSSANFKY
+640 SSSANFRY

-669 SVVKEDLTLYKRWY
+669 STVKEDLTLYKRWY
-683 YTSSGFTTNAS
+683 YTSSGFTTNAA
-694 NNVLYKYSGSVADV
+694 NNVLYKYSGSVAEV
-708 IIPNT
+708 TIPNS
-713 VTVIGK
+713 VTIIAK
-719 DAFASV
+719 DAFASM
-725 GSISKITLPDKIEEV
+725 GSISAITLPDKISEV
-740 KENAFSGVN
+740 RENAFSGVK
-749 NISKDII
+749 NISKDIT
-756 ITGKSEKAK
+756 ITGKTEQAKNKAK
-765 NTAKGLANQY
+765 ELANQY
-775 THLVYKDSGTSQDTD
+775 THLVYKDSGTSKDSE
-790 QDSSVVTK
+790 SSVVTT
-798 AEAGSIQLG
+798 AESGSIKLG
-807 AAASG
+807 ATVSGNAGTANKTGAASG
-812 NTGTSNKNA
+812 TNTPA
-821 SDTSASSK
+821 K
-829 GTITLGASG
+829 GTIALGASG
-838 AGTTIVTGVQPSAG
+838 TGTTPAAGGQPSAG
-852 TQPGTPSSTGVQP
+852 TQPTVSPSAAVVQPTAGTPSASQP
-865 SVETPSVTTSQPQP
+865 AAPSASASQPVTTSAPQ
-879 ASIAQSAAVRQN
+879 AAAVTQN
-891 KTTSTAQSSS
+891 KTTPVQQSSS
-901 GSSAMTAKTTQKPN
+901 GSSTVTKTTTKKPN

-944 IVCAMFSVGMLLILT
+944 IVCAMFSVGVLLILT

>member
-83 SIDSFPDDKLASYA
+83 PIDSFPDDKLASYA

-154 ILYQYDGGDKNVV
+154 ILYQYDGSDKNVV

-196 TVEKNAFSGVRD
+196 TVEKNAFSGVKD

-257 DTSKEESPETAEG
+257 DMPEDISKEDTSKENVS
-270 VADVE
+270 
-275 EKSVENN
+275 
-282 SESNE
+282 E
-287 EAGKPSESN
+287 EAPEVKEG
-296 SSEESKTD
+296 
-304 AGESE
+304 AGNTAD
-309 SKPTES
+309 KTES
-315 NSDNKPEESESESKP
+315 GLEA
-330 TESESES
+330 S
-337 QPIESESESKPTE
+337 QPEESESESKPTE

-365 PTESESESKP
+365 P
-375 TESESESKPTESE
+375 
-388 SESKPTESESE
+388 
-399 SKPEESSTNE
+399 EESSEPE

-426 DTGILG
+426 DTGISG
-432 VSGERRQVL
+432 VAGEKRQVQ
-441 SGKTI
+441 SGRTV

-459 LRKDEYTIEKDD
+459 LRKDDFTLTKEDEK
-471 GKQETIYT
+471 KETTYT

-491 EWDFATDLI
+491 EWDFANEII

-507 AKWDKVTK
+507 AKWEQSERA
-515 TYCTVTYSTTAGNEK
+515 YFTVTYSTTEGNEK
-530 ASNIPEKQK
+530 AANIPEKQK
-539 LYEGEKLEKPT
+539 LYEDEKLEKPS
-550 KKPSMTNKTFKGW
+550 KKPSIKNKTFKGW
-563 YTSAEDTKSAYK
+563 YTSKDDTKSAFK
-575 AWGEPVTEDITL
+575 AWGKPVTEDLTL

-602 NGGGFTGTYAGKKY
+602 NGGGYTGTYDGKTY

-634 SDDPKS
+634 SEYPKS

-669 SVVKEDLTLYKRWY
+669 STVKEDLTLYKRWY
-683 YTSSGFTTNAS
+683 YTSSGFTTNAA
-694 NNVLYKYSGSVADV
+694 NNVLYKYSGSVAEV
-708 IIPNT
+708 TIPNT
-713 VTVIGK
+713 VTIIAK
-719 DAFASV
+719 DAFASM
-725 GSISKITLPDKIEEV
+725 GSISAITLPDKISEV
-740 KENAFSGVN
+740 RENAFSGVK
-749 NISKDII
+749 NISKDIT
-756 ITGKSEKAK
+756 ITGKTEQAKNKAK
-765 NTAKGLANQY
+765 ELANQY
-775 THLVYKDSGTSQDTD
+775 THLVYKDSGTSKDSE
-790 QDSSVVTK
+790 SSVVTT
-798 AEAGSIQLG
+798 AESGSIKLG
-807 AAASG
+807 ATVSGNAGTANKTGAASG
-812 NTGTSNKNA
+812 TNTPA
-821 SDTSASSK
+821 K
-829 GTITLGASG
+829 GTIALGASG
-838 AGTTIVTGVQPSAG
+838 TGTTPAAGGQPSAG
-852 TQPGTPSSTGVQP
+852 TQPTVSPSAAVVQPTAGTPSASQP
-865 SVETPSVTTSQPQP
+865 TAPSASASQPVTTSAPQ
-879 ASIAQSAAVRQN
+879 AAAVTQN
-891 KTTSTAQSSS
+891 KTTPVQQSSS
-901 GSSAMTAKTTQKPN
+901 GSSTVTKTTTKKPN

-944 IVCAMFSVGMLLILT
+944 IVCAMFSVGVLLILT

>member
-83 SIDSFPDDKLASYA
+83 PIDSFPDDKLASYA

-167 IPQTVSTIAAGA
+167 IPQTVSIIAAGA

-214 YDAGTEASK
+214 YDAGTEASR

-257 DTSKEESPETAEG
+257 DMPEDISKEDTSKENVS
-270 VADVE
+270 
-275 EKSVENN
+275 
-282 SESNE
+282 E
-287 EAGKPSESN
+287 EAPEVKEG
-296 SSEESKTD
+296 
-304 AGESE
+304 AGNTAD
-309 SKPTES
+309 KTES
-315 NSDNKPEESESESKP
+315 GLEA
-330 TESESES
+330 S
-337 QPIESESESKPTE
+337 QPEESESESKPTE

-365 PTESESESKP
+365 P
-375 TESESESKPTESE
+375 
-388 SESKPTESESE
+388 
-399 SKPEESSTNE
+399 EESSEPE

-426 DTGILG
+426 DTGISG
-432 VSGERRQVL
+432 VAGEKRQVQ
-441 SGKTI
+441 SGRTV

-459 LRKDEYTIEKDD
+459 LRKDDFTLTKEDEK
-471 GKQETIYT
+471 KETTYT

-491 EWDFATDLI
+491 EWDFANEII
-500 EHDTTIY
+500 EQDTTIY
-507 AKWDKVTK
+507 AKWEQSERA
-515 TYCTVTYSTTAGNEK
+515 YFTVTYSTTEGNEK
-530 ASNIPEKQK
+530 AANIPEKQK
-539 LYEGEKLEKPT
+539 LYEDEKLEKPS
-550 KKPSMTNKTFKGW
+550 KKPSIKNKTFKGW
-563 YTSAEDTKSAYK
+563 YTSKDDTKSAFK
-575 AWGEPVTEDITL
+575 AWGKPVTEDLTL

-602 NGGGFTGTYAGKKY
+602 NGGGYTGTYDGKTY

-634 SDDPKS
+634 SEYPKS
-640 SSSANFKY
+640 SSSANFRY

-669 SVVKEDLTLYKRWY
+669 STVKEDLTLYKRWY
-683 YTSSGFTTNAS
+683 YTSSGFTTNAA
-694 NNVLYKYSGSVADV
+694 NNVLYKYSGSVAEV
-708 IIPNT
+708 TIPNS
-713 VTVIGK
+713 VTIIAK
-719 DAFASV
+719 DAFASM
-725 GSISKITLPDKIEEV
+725 GSISAITLPDKISEV
-740 KENAFSGVN
+740 RENAFSGVK
-749 NISKDII
+749 NISKDIT
-756 ITGKSEKAK
+756 ITGKTEQAKNKAK
-765 NTAKGLANQY
+765 ELANQY
-775 THLVYKDSGTSQDTD
+775 THLVYKDSGTSKDSE
-790 QDSSVVTK
+790 SSVVTT
-798 AEAGSIQLG
+798 AESGSIKLG
-807 AAASG
+807 ATVSGNAGTANKTGAASG
-812 NTGTSNKNA
+812 TNTPA
-821 SDTSASSK
+821 K
-829 GTITLGASG
+829 GTIALGASG
-838 AGTTIVTGVQPSAG
+838 TGTTPAAGGQPSAG
-852 TQPGTPSSTGVQP
+852 TQPTVSPSAAVVQPTAGTPSASQP
-865 SVETPSVTTSQPQP
+865 AAPSASASQPVTTSAPQ
-879 ASIAQSAAVRQN
+879 AAAVTQN
-891 KTTSTAQSSS
+891 KTTPVQQSSS
-901 GSSAMTAKTTQKPN
+901 GSSTVTKTTTKKPN

-944 IVCAMFSVGMLLILT
+944 IVCAMFSVGVLLILT

>member
-83 SIDSFPDDKLASYA
+83 PIDSFPDDKLASYA

-214 YDAGTEASK
+214 YDAGTEASR

-257 DTSKEESPETAEG
+257 DMPEDISKEDTSKENVS
-270 VADVE
+270 
-275 EKSVENN
+275 
-282 SESNE
+282 E
-287 EAGKPSESN
+287 EAPEVKEG
-296 SSEESKTD
+296 
-304 AGESE
+304 AGN
-309 SKPTES
+309 TA
-315 NSDNKPEESESESKP
+315 DKPESGLEA
-330 TESESES
+330 S
-337 QPIESESESKPTE
+337 QPEESESESKPTE

-365 PTESESESKP
+365 P
-375 TESESESKPTESE
+375 
-388 SESKPTESESE
+388 
-399 SKPEESSTNE
+399 EESSEPE

-426 DTGILG
+426 DTGISG
-432 VSGERRQVL
+432 VAGEKRQVQ
-441 SGKTI
+441 SGRTV

-459 LRKDEYTIEKDD
+459 LRKDDFTLTKEDEK
-471 GKQETIYT
+471 KETTYT

-491 EWDFATDLI
+491 EWDFANEII
-500 EHDTTIY
+500 EQDTTIY
-507 AKWDKVTK
+507 AKWEQSERA
-515 TYCTVTYSTTAGNEK
+515 YFTVTYSTTEGNEK
-530 ASNIPEKQK
+530 AANIPEKQK
-539 LYEGEKLEKPT
+539 LYEDEKLEKPS
-550 KKPSMTNKTFKGW
+550 KKPSIKNKTFKGW
-563 YTSAEDTKSAYK
+563 YTSKDDTKSAFK
-575 AWGEPVTEDITL
+575 AWGKPVTEDLTL

-602 NGGGFTGTYAGKKY
+602 NGGGYTGTYDGKTY

-626 AVGKGISS
+626 PVGKGISS
-634 SDDPKS
+634 SEYPKS

-669 SVVKEDLTLYKRWY
+669 STVKEDLTLYKRWY
-683 YTSSGFTTNAS
+683 YTSSGFTTNAA
-694 NNVLYKYSGSVADV
+694 NNVLYKYSGSVAEV
-708 IIPNT
+708 TIPNT
-713 VTVIGK
+713 VTIIAK
-719 DAFASV
+719 DAFASM
-725 GSISKITLPDKIEEV
+725 GSISTITLPDKISEV
-740 KENAFSGVN
+740 RDNAFSGVK
-749 NISKDII
+749 NISKDIT
-756 ITGKSEKAK
+756 ITGKTEQAKNKAK
-765 NTAKGLANQY
+765 ELANQY
-775 THLVYKDSGTSQDTD
+775 THLVYKDIGTSKDSE
-790 QDSSVVTK
+790 SSVVTT
-798 AEAGSIQLG
+798 AESGSIKLG
-807 AAASG
+807 ATVSG
-812 NTGTSNKNA
+812 NAGTANKTDTASNTNTPA
-821 SDTSASSK
+821 K
-829 GTITLGASG
+829 GTIALGASG
-838 AGTTIVTGVQPSAG
+838 TGTTPAAGGQSSAG
-852 TQPGTPSSTGVQP
+852 TQPTVSPSAAVVQPTAGTPSASQP
-865 SVETPSVTTSQPQP
+865 AAPSASASQPVTTSQP
-879 ASIAQSAAVRQN
+879 ASAPQSAAVTQN
-891 KTTSTAQSSS
+891 KTTPVRQSSS
-901 GSSAMTAKTTQKPN
+901 GSSTEQGK
-915 VTSASAPKGTQHIK
+915 
-929 DSTPKTGDPLQYRML
+929 QYF
-944 IVCAMFSVGMLLILT
+944 FSKSRG
-959 GNGKKKKFSAS
+959 

>member
-83 SIDSFPDDKLASYA
+83 PIDSFPDDKLASYA

-167 IPQTVSTIAAGA
+167 IPQTVSIIAAGA
-179 FDQLDEV
+179 FDQLDDV

-214 YDAGTEASK
+214 YDAGTEASR

-257 DTSKEESPETAEG
+257 DMPEDISKEDTSKENVSEESPEVKEGAGNTA
-270 VADVE
+270 D
-275 EKSVENN
+275 
-282 SESNE
+282 
-287 EAGKPSESN
+287 
-296 SSEESKTD
+296 
-304 AGESE
+304 
-309 SKPTES
+309 
-315 NSDNKPEESESESKP
+315 KPESGLEA
-330 TESESES
+330 S
-337 QPIESESESKPTE
+337 QPE
-350 SESESKPT
+350 
-358 ESESESQ
+358 
-365 PTESESESKP
+365 
-375 TESESESKPTESE
+375 ESESESKPTESE

-399 SKPEESSTNE
+399 SKPEESSEPE

-426 DTGILG
+426 DTGISG
-432 VSGERRQVL
+432 VAGEKRQVQ
-441 SGKTI
+441 SGRTV

-459 LRKDEYTIEKDD
+459 LRKDDFTLTKEDEK
-471 GKQETIYT
+471 KEITYT
-479 FKGWYKDNACTK
+479 FMGWYKDNACTK
-491 EWDFATDLI
+491 EWDFANEII
-500 EHDTTIY
+500 EQDTTIY
-507 AKWDKVTK
+507 AKWEQSERA
-515 TYCTVTYSTTAGNEK
+515 YFTVTYSTTEGNEK
-530 ASNIPEKQK
+530 AANIPEKQK
-539 LYEGEKLEKPT
+539 LYEDEKLEKPS
-550 KKPSMTNKTFKGW
+550 KKPSMKNKTFKGW
-563 YTSAEDTKSAYK
+563 YTSKDDTKSAFK
-575 AWGEPVTEDITL
+575 AWGKPVTEDLTL

-602 NGGGFTGTYAGKKY
+602 NGGGYTGTYDGKTY

-626 AVGKGISS
+626 PVGKGISS
-634 SDDPKS
+634 SEYPKS

-669 SVVKEDLTLYKRWY
+669 STVKEDLTLYKRWY
-683 YTSSGFTTNAS
+683 YTSSGFTTNAA
-694 NNVLYKYSGSVADV
+694 NNVLYKYSGSVAEV
-708 IIPNT
+708 TIPNT
-713 VTVIGK
+713 VTIIAK
-719 DAFASV
+719 DAFASM
-725 GSISKITLPDKIEEV
+725 GGISAITLPDKISEV
-740 KENAFSGVN
+740 RENAFSGVK
-749 NISKDII
+749 NISKDIT
-756 ITGKSEKAK
+756 ITGKTEQAKNKAK
-765 NTAKGLANQY
+765 ELANQY
-775 THLVYKDSGTSQDTD
+775 THLVYKDSGTSKDSE
-790 QDSSVVTK
+790 SSVVTT
-798 AEAGSIQLG
+798 AESGSIKLG
-807 AAASG
+807 ATVSGNAGTANKTGAASG
-812 NTGTSNKNA
+812 TNTPA
-821 SDTSASSK
+821 K
-829 GTITLGASG
+829 GTIALGASG
-838 AGTTIVTGVQPSAG
+838 TGTTPAAGGQPSAG
-852 TQPGTPSSTGVQP
+852 TQPTVSPSAAVVQPTAGTPSASQP
-865 SVETPSVTTSQPQP
+865 AAPSASASQPVTTSQSASAPQ
-879 ASIAQSAAVRQN
+879 AAAVTQN
-891 KTTSTAQSSS
+891 KTTPVQQSSS
-901 GSSAMTAKTTQKPN
+901 GSSTVTKTTTKKPN

-944 IVCAMFSVGMLLILT
+944 IVCAMFSVGVLLILT

>member
-36 MTEADMQVDDT
+36 MTEDDLQVDDT
-47 SAHVVTFSMNGGTF
+47 SAHVVTFSMNGGIF

-97 GYKTEPDTWYTDQEC
+97 GYKTEPGIWYTDQAC
-112 LNKYNTDSQVTKSTT
+112 LNKYNTDSRVTKSTT

-148 ISPDGA
+148 ISADGTV
-154 ILYQYDGGDKNVV
+154 LYQYDGEDKNVV
-167 IPQTVSTIAAGA
+167 IPQTVSTIAGGA
-179 FDQLDEV
+179 FDQLDKV
-186 RAVTLPAGIQ
+186 RAVTLPAGIK
-196 TVEKNAFSGVRD
+196 TIEKNAFCGVKD

-223 TYGKQLAEEYEQ
+223 AYGKQLDAEYDQ

-257 DTSKEESPETAEG
+257 DTSKEEAPENTEGAGNTESKPEESKPNESKPDESKPAESDPASQPEESKPDESKP
-270 VADVE
+270 ADQHTE
-275 EKSVENN
+275 SN
-282 SESNE
+282 SENGTEPES
-287 EAGKPSESN
+287 SSTESN
-296 SSEESKTD
+296 SSGNESDENTSENDSTQSDKPDNESDKDKTD
-304 AGESE
+304 DNS
-309 SKPTES
+309 STDKPTES
-315 NSDNKPEESESESKP
+315 DKPDNTPGDNKPEES
-330 TESESES
+330 T
-337 QPIESESESKPTE
+337 
-350 SESESKPT
+350 
-358 ESESESQ
+358 
-365 PTESESESKP
+365 
-375 TESESESKPTESE
+375 
-388 SESKPTESESE
+388 
-399 SKPEESSTNE
+399 TNE
-409 SSSVI
+409 SSSAI

-426 DTGILG
+426 DTGISG
-432 VSGERRQVL
+432 VAGEKRQVL
-441 SGKTI
+441 SGKKL
-446 SELVSV
+446 SEEVSV
-452 DGSQPRI
+452 DGNQSRI
-459 LRKDEYTIEKDD
+459 LRKDEYTIEQDD
-471 GKQETIYT
+471 GKQETTYT
-479 FKGWYKDNACTK
+479 FKGWYKDNACTN
-491 EWDFATDLI
+491 EWNFAKDVI
-500 EHDTTIY
+500 EQDTTIY
-507 AKWDKVTK
+507 AKWDKVVK
-515 TYCTVTYSTTAGNEK
+515 SYHTVTYSTTEGNEN

-539 LYEGEKLEKPT
+539 LYEGEKLEKPA
-550 KKPSMTNKTFKGW
+550 KKPSVKNKTFKGW
-563 YTSAEDTKSAYK
+563 YTSEDDTKSAYK
-575 AWGEPVTEDITL
+575 AWGKTLTEDITL
-587 YAHFEE
+587 YARFEE

-602 NGGGFTGTYAGKKY
+602 NGGGFTGTYDGKTY

-626 AVGKGISS
+626 TVGKGISS
-634 SDDPKS
+634 SDYPKS

-669 SVVKEDLTLYKRWY
+669 TILKGDLTLYKRWY

-708 IIPNT
+708 TIPNT

-725 GSISKITLPDKIEEV
+725 GSISTITLPDKIEEV

-749 NISKDII
+749 NISKDIT
-756 ITGKSEKAK
+756 ITGKTEQAK

-775 THLVYKDSGTSQDTD
+775 THLVYKDSGSSKDAD

-812 NTGTSNKNA
+812 KAGTTNKTENEDKNT
-821 SDTSASSK
+821 SSQ
-829 GTITLGASG
+829 GTIALGASG
-838 AGTTIVTGVQPSAG
+838 AGTAIVTSVQPSASAQPV
-852 TQPGTPSSTGVQP
+852 TQSSSSATVVQP
-865 SVETPSVTTSQPQP
+865 SEGAEPTSQSSAVTQQ
-879 ASIAQSAAVRQN
+879 ASTSQSTAALQN
-891 KTTSTAQSSS
+891 KNTASARQSSS
-901 GSSAMTAKTTQKPN
+901 GGSSAMTAKTTQKPN
-915 VTSASAPKGTQHIK
+915 ITSASAPKGTQHIK

-944 IVCAMFSVGMLLILT
+944 IVCAMFSVGVLLILT

>member
-36 MTEADMQVDDT
+36 MTDEDLQVDDT

-97 GYKTEPDTWYTDQEC
+97 GYKTEPGIWYTDQAC

-148 ISPDGA
+148 ISADGT
-154 ILYQYDGGDKNVV
+154 ILYHYDGEDKNVV
-167 IPQTVSTIAAGA
+167 IPQSVSTIAEGA
-179 FDQLDEV
+179 FDQLGEV
-186 RAVTLPAGIQ
+186 RAITLPAGIK
-196 TVEKNAFSGVRD
+196 TIEKNAFSGVRD

-223 TYGKQLAEEYEQ
+223 AYGKQLDAEYDQ

-257 DTSKEESPETAEG
+257 DTPKEEAPESTEG
-270 VADVE
+270 AGNTESKPDE
-275 EKSVENN
+275 
-282 SESNE
+282 SEPAS
-287 EAGKPSESN
+287 KP
-296 SSEESKTD
+296 EESKPD
-304 AGESE
+304 ESE
-309 SKPTES
+309 PTSKPEESKPDESEPTSKPEESKPDESEPASKPEESKPDESEPASKPEESKPDESEPENKPTES
-315 NSDNKPEESESESKP
+315 S
-330 TESESES
+330 TESD
-337 QPIESESESKPTE
+337 KTDN
-350 SESESKPT
+350 
-358 ESESESQ
+358 
-365 PTESESESKP
+365 
-375 TESESESKPTESE
+375 
-388 SESKPTESESE
+388 
-399 SKPEESSTNE
+399 KPEESSTNE

-414 VIEPDQKYTVTF
+414 IIEPDQKYTVTF
-426 DTGILG
+426 DTGISG
-432 VSGERRQVL
+432 VAGERRQVL
-441 SGKTI
+441 NGKTI
-446 SELVSV
+446 SEEISV

-471 GKQETIYT
+471 GKQETTYT
-479 FKGWYKDNACTK
+479 FKGWYKDNACTY
-491 EWDFATDLI
+491 EWDFAKDVI

-507 AKWDKVTK
+507 AKWDKVAK
-515 TYCTVTYSTTAGNEK
+515 SYHTVTYSTTEGNEN

-539 LYEGEKLEKPT
+539 LYEGEKLEKPA
-550 KKPSMTNKTFKGW
+550 KKPAVKNKTFKGW
-563 YTSAEDTKSAYK
+563 YTSEEDTKSAYK
-575 AWGEPVTEDITL
+575 SWGKPLTEDITL

-602 NGGGFTGTYAGKKY
+602 NGGGFTGTYDGKTY
-616 TDAASLTKKI
+616 TDVASLTKKI
-626 AVGKGISS
+626 TVGKGISS
-634 SDDPKS
+634 SDYPKS

-669 SVVKEDLTLYKRWY
+669 TTLKGDLTLYKRWY
-683 YTSSGFTTNAS
+683 YTSSGFTTNAA

-708 IIPNT
+708 TIPNT

-725 GSISKITLPDKIEEV
+725 GSISTITLPDKIEEV

-749 NISKDII
+749 NISKDIT
-756 ITGKSEKAK
+756 ITGKTEQAK

-775 THLVYKDSGTSQDTD
+775 THLVYKDSGTSKDSD

-807 AAASG
+807 VAASG
-812 NTGTSNKNA
+812 NAGTTNTTENEANKN
-821 SDTSASSK
+821 TSSK
-829 GTITLGASG
+829 GTIALGASG
-838 AGTTIVTGVQPSAG
+838 AGTTIVTSVQPSAAAQSV
-852 TQPGTPSSTGVQP
+852 TQSSSSATVVQP
-865 SVETPSVTTSQPQP
+865 SEGAQPITSQPSVVPQ
-879 ASIAQSAAVRQN
+879 QSSTSQSTAVRQN
-891 KTTSTAQSSS
+891 KSAASARQSAS

-944 IVCAMFSVGMLLILT
+944 IVCAMFSVGVLLILT

>member
-1 MYRRLKNI
+1 MYRKLKNI

-36 MTEADMQVDDT
+36 MTDEDLQVDDT

-97 GYKTEPDTWYTDQEC
+97 GYKTEPGIWYTDQAC

-148 ISPDGA
+148 ISADGT
-154 ILYQYDGGDKNVV
+154 ILYHYDGEDKNVV
-167 IPQTVSTIAAGA
+167 IPQSVSTIAEGA
-179 FDQLDEV
+179 FDQLGEV
-186 RAVTLPAGIQ
+186 RAITLPAGIK
-196 TVEKNAFSGVRD
+196 TIEKNAFSGVRD

-223 TYGKQLAEEYEQ
+223 AYGKQLDAEYDQ

-257 DTSKEESPETAEG
+257 DTPKEEAPESTEG
-270 VADVE
+270 AGNTESKPDE
-275 EKSVENN
+275 
-282 SESNE
+282 SEPAS
-287 EAGKPSESN
+287 KP
-296 SSEESKTD
+296 EESKPD
-304 AGESE
+304 ESE
-309 SKPTES
+309 PENKPTES
-315 NSDNKPEESESESKP
+315 S
-330 TESESES
+330 TESD
-337 QPIESESESKPTE
+337 KTDN
-350 SESESKPT
+350 
-358 ESESESQ
+358 
-365 PTESESESKP
+365 
-375 TESESESKPTESE
+375 
-388 SESKPTESESE
+388 
-399 SKPEESSTNE
+399 KPEESSTNE

-414 VIEPDQKYTVTF
+414 IIEPDQKYTVTF
-426 DTGILG
+426 DTGISG
-432 VSGERRQVL
+432 VAGERRQVL
-441 SGKTI
+441 NGKTI
-446 SELVSV
+446 SEEISV

-471 GKQETIYT
+471 GKQETTYT
-479 FKGWYKDNACTK
+479 FKGWYKDNACTY
-491 EWDFATDLI
+491 EWDFAKDVI

-507 AKWDKVTK
+507 AKWDKVAK
-515 TYCTVTYSTTAGNEK
+515 SYHTVTYSTTEGNEN

-539 LYEGEKLEKPT
+539 LYEGEKLEKPA
-550 KKPSMTNKTFKGW
+550 KKPAVKNKTFKGW
-563 YTSAEDTKSAYK
+563 YTSEEDTKSAYK
-575 AWGEPVTEDITL
+575 SWGKPLTEDITL

-602 NGGGFTGTYAGKKY
+602 NGGGFTGTYDGKTY
-616 TDAASLTKKI
+616 TDVASLTKKI
-626 AVGKGISS
+626 TVGKGISS
-634 SDDPKS
+634 SDYPKS

-669 SVVKEDLTLYKRWY
+669 TTLKGDLTLYKRWY
-683 YTSSGFTTNAS
+683 YTSSGFTTNAA

-708 IIPNT
+708 TIPNT

-725 GSISKITLPDKIEEV
+725 GSISTITLPDKIEEV

-749 NISKDII
+749 NISKDIT
-756 ITGKSEKAK
+756 ITGKTEQAK

-775 THLVYKDSGTSQDTD
+775 THLVYKDSGTSKDS
-790 QDSSVVTK
+790 DSSVVTT
-798 AEAGSIQLG
+798 AETGSIKLGAAISGSAGSAGTAKQTG
-807 AAASG
+807 AAASP
-812 NTGTSNKNA
+812 
-821 SDTSASSK
+821 DTTSK
-829 GTITLGASG
+829 GTITLGAD
-838 AGTTIVTGVQPSAG
+838 GTSTAATTGVQQPSAG
-852 TQPGTPSSTGVQP
+852 TQPVVVSPSAPVVQP
-865 SVETPSVTTSQPQP
+865 AAEAQPAPASQPETARQP
-879 ASIAQSAAVRQN
+879 ASASQSASATQPAAVTQN
-891 KTTSTAQSSS
+891 KTTPVRQSASS
-901 GSSAMTAKTTQKPN
+901 GSSTVKKTMTG
-915 VTSASAPKGTQHIK
+915 APKGTQHIK

-944 IVCAMFSVGMLLILT
+944 IVCAMFSVGVLLILT

>member
-83 SIDSFPDDKLASYA
+83 PIDSFPDDKLASYA

-154 ILYQYDGGDKNVV
+154 ILYQYDGSDKNVV

-196 TVEKNAFSGVRD
+196 TVEKNAFSGVKD

-257 DTSKEESPETAEG
+257 DMPEDISKEDTSKENVS
-270 VADVE
+270 
-275 EKSVENN
+275 
-282 SESNE
+282 E
-287 EAGKPSESN
+287 EAPEVKEG
-296 SSEESKTD
+296 
-304 AGESE
+304 AGNTAD
-309 SKPTES
+309 KTES
-315 NSDNKPEESESESKP
+315 GLEA
-330 TESESES
+330 S
-337 QPIESESESKPTE
+337 QPEESESESKPTE

-365 PTESESESKP
+365 P
-375 TESESESKPTESE
+375 
-388 SESKPTESESE
+388 
-399 SKPEESSTNE
+399 EESSEPE

-426 DTGILG
+426 DTGISG
-432 VSGERRQVL
+432 VAGEKRQVQ
-441 SGKTI
+441 SGRTV

-459 LRKDEYTIEKDD
+459 LRKDDFTLTKEDEK
-471 GKQETIYT
+471 KETTYT

-491 EWDFATDLI
+491 EWDFANEII
-500 EHDTTIY
+500 EQDTTIY
-507 AKWDKVTK
+507 AKWEQSERA
-515 TYCTVTYSTTAGNEK
+515 YFTVTYSTTEGNEK
-530 ASNIPEKQK
+530 AANIPEKQK
-539 LYEGEKLEKPT
+539 LYEDEKLEKPS
-550 KKPSMTNKTFKGW
+550 KKPSIKNKTFKGW
-563 YTSAEDTKSAYK
+563 YTSKDDTKSAFK
-575 AWGEPVTEDITL
+575 AWGKPVTEDLTL

-602 NGGGFTGTYAGKKY
+602 NGGGYTGTYDGKTY

-634 SDDPKS
+634 SEYPKS

-669 SVVKEDLTLYKRWY
+669 STVKEDLTLYKRWY
-683 YTSSGFTTNAS
+683 YTSSGFTTNAA
-694 NNVLYKYSGSVADV
+694 NNVLYKYSGSVAEV
-708 IIPNT
+708 TIPNT
-713 VTVIGK
+713 VTIIAK
-719 DAFASV
+719 DAFASM
-725 GSISKITLPDKIEEV
+725 GSISAITLPDKISEV
-740 KENAFSGVN
+740 RENAFSGVK
-749 NISKDII
+749 NISKDIT
-756 ITGKSEKAK
+756 ITGKTEQAKNKAK
-765 NTAKGLANQY
+765 ELANQY
-775 THLVYKDSGTSQDTD
+775 THLVYKDSGTSKDSE
-790 QDSSVVTK
+790 SSVVTT
-798 AEAGSIQLG
+798 AESGSIKLG
-807 AAASG
+807 ATVSGNAGTANKTGAASG
-812 NTGTSNKNA
+812 TNTPA
-821 SDTSASSK
+821 K
-829 GTITLGASG
+829 GTIALGASG
-838 AGTTIVTGVQPSAG
+838 TGTTPAAGGQPSAG
-852 TQPGTPSSTGVQP
+852 TQPTVSPSAAVVQPTAGTPSASQP
-865 SVETPSVTTSQPQP
+865 TAPSASASQPVTTSAPQ
-879 ASIAQSAAVRQN
+879 AAAVTQN
-891 KTTSTAQSSS
+891 KTTPVQQSSS
-901 GSSAMTAKTTQKPN
+901 GSSTVTKTTTKKPN

-944 IVCAMFSVGMLLILT
+944 IVCAMFSVGVLLILT

>member
-83 SIDSFPDDKLASYA
+83 PIDSFPDDKLASYA

-196 TVEKNAFSGVRD
+196 MVEKNAFSGVRD

-257 DTSKEESPETAEG
+257 DMPEDISKEDTSKENVS
-270 VADVE
+270 
-275 EKSVENN
+275 
-282 SESNE
+282 E
-287 EAGKPSESN
+287 EAPEVKEG
-296 SSEESKTD
+296 
-304 AGESE
+304 AGNTAD
-309 SKPTES
+309 KTES
-315 NSDNKPEESESESKP
+315 GLEA
-330 TESESES
+330 S
-337 QPIESESESKPTE
+337 QPEESESESKPTE

-365 PTESESESKP
+365 P
-375 TESESESKPTESE
+375 
-388 SESKPTESESE
+388 
-399 SKPEESSTNE
+399 EESSEPE

-426 DTGILG
+426 DTGISG
-432 VSGERRQVL
+432 VAGEKRQVQ
-441 SGKTI
+441 SGRTV

-459 LRKDEYTIEKDD
+459 LRKDDFTLTKEDEK
-471 GKQETIYT
+471 KETTYT

-491 EWDFATDLI
+491 EWDFANEII
-500 EHDTTIY
+500 EQDTTIY
-507 AKWDKVTK
+507 AKWEQSERA
-515 TYCTVTYSTTAGNEK
+515 YFTVTYSTTEGNEK
-530 ASNIPEKQK
+530 AANIPEKQK
-539 LYEGEKLEKPT
+539 LYEDEKLEKPS
-550 KKPSMTNKTFKGW
+550 KKPSMKNKTFKGW
-563 YTSAEDTKSAYK
+563 YSSKDDTKSAFK
-575 AWGEPVTEDITL
+575 AWGKPVTEDLTL

-602 NGGGFTGTYAGKKY
+602 NGGGYTGTYDGKTY

-626 AVGKGISS
+626 PVGKGISS
-634 SDDPKS
+634 SEYPKS

-669 SVVKEDLTLYKRWY
+669 STVKEDLTLYKRWY
-683 YTSSGFTTNAS
+683 YTSSGFTTNAA
-694 NNVLYKYSGSVADV
+694 NNVLYKYSGSVAEV
-708 IIPNT
+708 TIPNT
-713 VTVIGK
+713 VTIIAK
-719 DAFASV
+719 DAFASM
-725 GSISKITLPDKIEEV
+725 GGISAITLPDKISEV
-740 KENAFSGVN
+740 RENAFSGVK
-749 NISKDII
+749 NISKDIT
-756 ITGKSEKAK
+756 ITGKTEQAKNKAK
-765 NTAKGLANQY
+765 ELANQY
-775 THLVYKDSGTSQDTD
+775 THLVYKDSGTSKDSE
-790 QDSSVVTK
+790 SSVVTT
-798 AEAGSIQLG
+798 AESGSIKLG
-807 AAASG
+807 ATVSGNAGTANKTGAASG
-812 NTGTSNKNA
+812 TNTPA
-821 SDTSASSK
+821 K
-829 GTITLGASG
+829 GTIALGASG
-838 AGTTIVTGVQPSAG
+838 TGTAPATGGQSSAG
-852 TQPGTPSSTGVQP
+852 TQPTVSPSAAVVQPTAGTPSASQP
-865 SVETPSVTTSQPQP
+865 AAPSASASQPVTTSQSASAPQ
-879 ASIAQSAAVRQN
+879 AAAVTQN
-891 KTTSTAQSSS
+891 KTTPVQQSSS
-901 GSSAMTAKTTQKPN
+901 GSSTVTKTTTKKPN
-915 VTSASAPKGTQHIK
+915 VTSASEPKGTQHIK

-944 IVCAMFSVGMLLILT
+944 IVCAMFSVGVLLILT

>member
-36 MTEADMQVDDT
+36 MTDEDLQVDDT

-97 GYKTEPDTWYTDQEC
+97 GYKTEPGIWYTDQAC

-148 ISPDGA
+148 ISADGT
-154 ILYQYDGGDKNVV
+154 ILYHYDGEDKNVV
-167 IPQTVSTIAAGA
+167 IPQSVSTIAEGA
-179 FDQLDEV
+179 FDQLGEV
-186 RAVTLPAGIQ
+186 RAVTLPAGIK
-196 TVEKNAFSGVRD
+196 TIEKNAFSGVRD

-223 TYGKQLAEEYEQ
+223 AYGKQLDAEYDQ

-257 DTSKEESPETAEG
+257 DTPKEEAPESTEG
-270 VADVE
+270 AGNTESKRDE
-275 EKSVENN
+275 
-282 SESNE
+282 SEPSS
-287 EAGKPSESN
+287 KP
-296 SSEESKTD
+296 EESKPD
-304 AGESE
+304 ESE
-309 SKPTES
+309 PENKPTES
-315 NSDNKPEESESESKP
+315 S
-330 TESESES
+330 TESD
-337 QPIESESESKPTE
+337 KTDN
-350 SESESKPT
+350 
-358 ESESESQ
+358 
-365 PTESESESKP
+365 
-375 TESESESKPTESE
+375 
-388 SESKPTESESE
+388 
-399 SKPEESSTNE
+399 KPEESSTNE

-414 VIEPDQKYTVTF
+414 IIEPDQKYTVTF
-426 DTGILG
+426 DTGISG
-432 VSGERRQVL
+432 VAGERRQVL
-441 SGKTI
+441 NGKTI
-446 SELVSV
+446 SEEISV

-471 GKQETIYT
+471 GKQETTYT
-479 FKGWYKDNACTK
+479 FKGWYKDNACTY
-491 EWDFATDLI
+491 EWDFAKDVI

-507 AKWDKVTK
+507 AKWDKVAK
-515 TYCTVTYSTTAGNEK
+515 SYHTVTYSTTEGNEN

-539 LYEGEKLEKPT
+539 LYEGEKLEKPA
-550 KKPSMTNKTFKGW
+550 KKPAVKNKTFKGW
-563 YTSAEDTKSAYK
+563 YTSEEDTKSAYK
-575 AWGEPVTEDITL
+575 SWGKPLTEDITL

-602 NGGGFTGTYAGKKY
+602 NGGGFTGTYDGKTY
-616 TDAASLTKKI
+616 TDVASLTKKI
-626 AVGKGISS
+626 TVGKGISS
-634 SDDPKS
+634 SDYPKS

-669 SVVKEDLTLYKRWY
+669 TTLKGDLTLYKRWY
-683 YTSSGFTTNAS
+683 YTSSGFTTNAA

-708 IIPNT
+708 TIPNT

-725 GSISKITLPDKIEEV
+725 GSISTITLPDKIEEV

-749 NISKDII
+749 NISKDIT
-756 ITGKSEKAK
+756 ITGKTEQAK

-775 THLVYKDSGTSQDTD
+775 THLVYKDSGTSKDS
-790 QDSSVVTK
+790 DSSVVTT
-798 AEAGSIQLG
+798 AETGSIKLGAAISGSAGSAGTAKQTG
-807 AAASG
+807 AAASP
-812 NTGTSNKNA
+812 
-821 SDTSASSK
+821 DTTSK
-829 GTITLGASG
+829 GTITLGAD
-838 AGTTIVTGVQPSAG
+838 GTSTAATTGVQQPSAG
-852 TQPGTPSSTGVQP
+852 TQPVVVSPSAPVVQP
-865 SVETPSVTTSQPQP
+865 AAEAQPAPASQPETTRQSAPASQPETARQP
-879 ASIAQSAAVRQN
+879 ASASQSASATQPAAVTQN
-891 KTTSTAQSSS
+891 KTTPVRQSASS
-901 GSSAMTAKTTQKPN
+901 GSSTVKKTMTG
-915 VTSASAPKGTQHIK
+915 APKGTQHIK

-944 IVCAMFSVGMLLILT
+944 IVCAMFSVGVLLILT

>member
-1 MYRRLKNI
+1 
-9 LGVSLMILAIV
+9 MILAIV

-36 MTEADMQVDDT
+36 MTAADMQVDDT

-83 SIDSFPDDKLASYA
+83 PIDSFPDDKLASYA

-167 IPQTVSTIAAGA
+167 IPQTVSIIAAGA

-214 YDAGTEASK
+214 YDAGTEASR

-257 DTSKEESPETAEG
+257 DMPEDISKEDTSKENVS
-270 VADVE
+270 
-275 EKSVENN
+275 
-282 SESNE
+282 E
-287 EAGKPSESN
+287 EAPEVKEG
-296 SSEESKTD
+296 
-304 AGESE
+304 AGN
-309 SKPTES
+309 TA
-315 NSDNKPEESESESKP
+315 DKPESGLEA
-330 TESESES
+330 S
-337 QPIESESESKPTE
+337 QPEESESESKPTE

-365 PTESESESKP
+365 P
-375 TESESESKPTESE
+375 
-388 SESKPTESESE
+388 
-399 SKPEESSTNE
+399 EESSEPE

-426 DTGILG
+426 DTGISG
-432 VSGERRQVL
+432 VAGEKRQVQ
-441 SGKTI
+441 SGRTV

-459 LRKDEYTIEKDD
+459 LRKDDFTLTKEDEK
-471 GKQETIYT
+471 KETTYT

-491 EWDFATDLI
+491 EWDFANEII
-500 EHDTTIY
+500 EQDTTIY
-507 AKWDKVTK
+507 AKWEQSERA
-515 TYCTVTYSTTAGNEK
+515 YFTVTYSTTEGNEK
-530 ASNIPEKQK
+530 AANIPEKKK
-539 LYEGEKLEKPT
+539 LYEDEKLEKPS
-550 KKPSMTNKTFKGW
+550 KKPSMKNKTFKGW
-563 YTSAEDTKSAYK
+563 YTSKDDTKSAFK
-575 AWGEPVTEDITL
+575 AWGKPVTEDLTL

-602 NGGGFTGTYAGKKY
+602 NGGGYTGTYDGKTY

-626 AVGKGISS
+626 PVGKGISS
-634 SDDPKS
+634 SEYPKS

-669 SVVKEDLTLYKRWY
+669 STVKEDLTLYKRWY
-683 YTSSGFTTNAS
+683 YTSSGFTTNAA
-694 NNVLYKYSGSVADV
+694 NNVLYKYSGSVAEV
-708 IIPNT
+708 TIPNT
-713 VTVIGK
+713 VTIIAK
-719 DAFASV
+719 DAFASM
-725 GSISKITLPDKIEEV
+725 GGISAITLPDKISEV
-740 KENAFSGVN
+740 RENAFSGVK
-749 NISKDII
+749 NISKDIT
-756 ITGKSEKAK
+756 ITGKTEQAKNKAK
-765 NTAKGLANQY
+765 ELANQY
-775 THLVYKDSGTSQDTD
+775 THLVYKDSGTSKDSE
-790 QDSSVVTK
+790 SSVVTT
-798 AEAGSIQLG
+798 AESGSIKLG
-807 AAASG
+807 ATVSG
-812 NTGTSNKNA
+812 NAGTANKTGAVSGTNTPA
-821 SDTSASSK
+821 K
-829 GTITLGASG
+829 GTIALGASG
-838 AGTTIVTGVQPSAG
+838 TGTAPATGGQSSAG
-852 TQPGTPSSTGVQP
+852 TQPTVSPSAAVVQPTAGTPSASQP
-865 SVETPSVTTSQPQP
+865 AAPSASASQPVTTSQSASAPQ
-879 ASIAQSAAVRQN
+879 AAAVTQN
-891 KTTSTAQSSS
+891 KTTPVQQSSS
-901 GSSAMTAKTTQKPN
+901 GSSTVTKTTTKKPN

-944 IVCAMFSVGMLLILT
+944 IVCAMFSVGVLLILT

>member
-36 MTEADMQVDDT
+36 MTAADMQVDDT

-83 SIDSFPDDKLASYA
+83 PIDSFPDDKLASYA

-167 IPQTVSTIAAGA
+167 IPQTVSIIAAGA

-214 YDAGTEASK
+214 YDAGTEASR

-257 DTSKEESPETAEG
+257 DMPEDISKEDTSKENVS
-270 VADVE
+270 
-275 EKSVENN
+275 
-282 SESNE
+282 E
-287 EAGKPSESN
+287 EAPEVKEG
-296 SSEESKTD
+296 
-304 AGESE
+304 AGN
-309 SKPTES
+309 TA
-315 NSDNKPEESESESKP
+315 DKPESGLEA
-330 TESESES
+330 S
-337 QPIESESESKPTE
+337 QPEESESESKPTE

-365 PTESESESKP
+365 P
-375 TESESESKPTESE
+375 
-388 SESKPTESESE
+388 
-399 SKPEESSTNE
+399 EESSEPE

-426 DTGILG
+426 DTGISG
-432 VSGERRQVL
+432 VAGEKRQVQ
-441 SGKTI
+441 SGRTV

-459 LRKDEYTIEKDD
+459 LRKDDFTLTKEDEK
-471 GKQETIYT
+471 KETTYT

-491 EWDFATDLI
+491 EWDFANEII
-500 EHDTTIY
+500 EQDTTIY
-507 AKWDKVTK
+507 AKWEQSERA
-515 TYCTVTYSTTAGNEK
+515 YFTVTYSTTEGNEK
-530 ASNIPEKQK
+530 AANIPEKKK
-539 LYEGEKLEKPT
+539 LYEDEKLEKPS
-550 KKPSMTNKTFKGW
+550 KKPSMKNKTFKGW
-563 YTSAEDTKSAYK
+563 YTSKDDTKSAFK
-575 AWGEPVTEDITL
+575 AWGKPVTEDLTL

-602 NGGGFTGTYAGKKY
+602 NGGGYTGTYDGKIY

-626 AVGKGISS
+626 PVGKGISS
-634 SDDPKS
+634 SEYPKS

-669 SVVKEDLTLYKRWY
+669 STVKEDLTLYKRWY
-683 YTSSGFTTNAS
+683 YTSSGFTTNAA
-694 NNVLYKYSGSVADV
+694 NNVLYKYSGSVAEV
-708 IIPNT
+708 TIPNT
-713 VTVIGK
+713 VTIIAK
-719 DAFASV
+719 DAFASM
-725 GSISKITLPDKIEEV
+725 GGISAITLPDKISEV
-740 KENAFSGVN
+740 RENAFSGVK
-749 NISKDII
+749 NISKDIT
-756 ITGKSEKAK
+756 ITGKTEQAKNKAK
-765 NTAKGLANQY
+765 ELANQY
-775 THLVYKDSGTSQDTD
+775 THLVYKDSGTSKDSE
-790 QDSSVVTK
+790 SSVVTT
-798 AEAGSIQLG
+798 AESGSIKLG
-807 AAASG
+807 ATVSG
-812 NTGTSNKNA
+812 NAGTANKTGAVSGTNTPA
-821 SDTSASSK
+821 K
-829 GTITLGASG
+829 GTIALGASG
-838 AGTTIVTGVQPSAG
+838 TGTAPATGGQSSAG
-852 TQPGTPSSTGVQP
+852 TQPTVSPSAAVVQPTAGTPSASQP
-865 SVETPSVTTSQPQP
+865 AAPSASASQPVTTSQSASAPQ
-879 ASIAQSAAVRQN
+879 AAAVTQN
-891 KTTSTAQSSS
+891 KTTPVQQSSS
-901 GSSAMTAKTTQKPN
+901 GSSTVTKTTTKKPN

-944 IVCAMFSVGMLLILT
+944 IVCAMFSVGVLLILT

>member
-83 SIDSFPDDKLASYA
+83 PIDSFPDDKLASYA

-214 YDAGTEASK
+214 YDAGTEASR

-257 DTSKEESPETAEG
+257 DMPEDISKEDTSKENVS
-270 VADVE
+270 
-275 EKSVENN
+275 
-282 SESNE
+282 E
-287 EAGKPSESN
+287 EAPEVKEG
-296 SSEESKTD
+296 
-304 AGESE
+304 AGN
-309 SKPTES
+309 TA
-315 NSDNKPEESESESKP
+315 DKPESGLEA
-330 TESESES
+330 S
-337 QPIESESESKPTE
+337 QPEESESESKPTE

-365 PTESESESKP
+365 P
-375 TESESESKPTESE
+375 
-388 SESKPTESESE
+388 
-399 SKPEESSTNE
+399 EESSEPE

-426 DTGILG
+426 DTGISG
-432 VSGERRQVL
+432 VAGEKRQVQ
-441 SGKTI
+441 SGRTV

-459 LRKDEYTIEKDD
+459 LRKDDFTLTKEDEK
-471 GKQETIYT
+471 KETTYT

-491 EWDFATDLI
+491 EWDFANEII
-500 EHDTTIY
+500 EQDTTIY
-507 AKWDKVTK
+507 AKWEQSERA
-515 TYCTVTYSTTAGNEK
+515 YFTVTYSTTEGNEK
-530 ASNIPEKQK
+530 AANIPEKQK
-539 LYEGEKLEKPT
+539 LYEDEKLEKPS
-550 KKPSMTNKTFKGW
+550 KKPSIKNKTFKGW
-563 YTSAEDTKSAYK
+563 YTSKDDTKSAFK
-575 AWGEPVTEDITL
+575 AWGKPVTEDLTL

-602 NGGGFTGTYAGKKY
+602 NGGGYTGTYDGKTY

-626 AVGKGISS
+626 PVGKGISS
-634 SDDPKS
+634 SEYPKS

-669 SVVKEDLTLYKRWY
+669 STVKEDLTLYKRWY
-683 YTSSGFTTNAS
+683 YTSSGFTTNAA
-694 NNVLYKYSGSVADV
+694 NNVLYKYSGSVAEV
-708 IIPNT
+708 TIPNT
-713 VTVIGK
+713 VTIIAK
-719 DAFASV
+719 DAFASM
-725 GSISKITLPDKIEEV
+725 GSISTITLPDKISEV
-740 KENAFSGVN
+740 RDNAFSGVK
-749 NISKDII
+749 NISKDIT
-756 ITGKSEKAK
+756 ITGKTEQAKNKAK
-765 NTAKGLANQY
+765 ELANQY
-775 THLVYKDSGTSQDTD
+775 THLVYKDIGTSKDSE
-790 QDSSVVTK
+790 SSVVTT
-798 AEAGSIQLG
+798 AESGSIKLG
-807 AAASG
+807 ATVSG
-812 NTGTSNKNA
+812 NAGTANKTDTASNTNTPA
-821 SDTSASSK
+821 K
-829 GTITLGASG
+829 GTIALGASG
-838 AGTTIVTGVQPSAG
+838 TGTTPAAGGQPSAG
-852 TQPGTPSSTGVQP
+852 TQPTVSPSAAVVQPTAGTPSASQP
-865 SVETPSVTTSQPQP
+865 TAPSASASQPVTTSAPQ
-879 ASIAQSAAVRQN
+879 AAAVTQN
-891 KTTSTAQSSS
+891 KTTPVQQSSS
-901 GSSAMTAKTTQKPN
+901 GSSTVTKTTTKKPN

-944 IVCAMFSVGMLLILT
+944 IVCAMFSVGVLLILT

>member
-83 SIDSFPDDKLASYA
+83 PIDSFPDDKLASYA

-214 YDAGTEASK
+214 YDAGTEASR

-257 DTSKEESPETAEG
+257 DMPEDISKEDTSKENVS
-270 VADVE
+270 
-275 EKSVENN
+275 
-282 SESNE
+282 E
-287 EAGKPSESN
+287 EAPEVKEGAGNTADKPESGLEA
-296 SSEESKTD
+296 SQ
-304 AGESE
+304 
-309 SKPTES
+309 
-315 NSDNKPEESESESKP
+315 PEESESESKP

-337 QPIESESESKPTE
+337 KPA
-350 SESESKPT
+350 
-358 ESESESQ
+358 
-365 PTESESESKP
+365 
-375 TESESESKPTESE
+375 
-388 SESKPTESESE
+388 ESESE
-399 SKPEESSTNE
+399 SKPEESSEPE

-426 DTGILG
+426 DTGISG
-432 VSGERRQVL
+432 VAGEKRQVQ
-441 SGKTI
+441 SGRTV

-459 LRKDEYTIEKDD
+459 LRKDDFTLTKEDEK
-471 GKQETIYT
+471 KETTYT

-491 EWDFATDLI
+491 EWDFANEII
-500 EHDTTIY
+500 EQDTTIY
-507 AKWDKVTK
+507 AKWEQSERA
-515 TYCTVTYSTTAGNEK
+515 YFTVTYSTTDGNEK
-530 ASNIPEKQK
+530 AVNIPEKQK
-539 LYEGEKLEKPT
+539 LYEDEKLEKPS
-550 KKPSMTNKTFKGW
+550 KKPSMKNKTFKGW
-563 YTSAEDTKSAYK
+563 YTSKDDTKSAFK
-575 AWGEPVTEDITL
+575 AWGKPVTEDLTL

-602 NGGGFTGTYAGKKY
+602 NGGGYTGTYDGKTY

-634 SDDPKS
+634 SEYPKS

-669 SVVKEDLTLYKRWY
+669 STVKEDLTLYKRWY
-683 YTSSGFTTNAS
+683 YTSSGFTTNAA
-694 NNVLYKYSGSVADV
+694 NNVLYKYSGSVAEV
-708 IIPNT
+708 TIPNS
-713 VTVIGK
+713 VTIIAK
-719 DAFASV
+719 DAFASM
-725 GSISKITLPDKIEEV
+725 GSISAITLPDKISEV
-740 KENAFSGVN
+740 RENAFSGVK
-749 NISKDII
+749 NISKDIT
-756 ITGKSEKAK
+756 ITGKTEQAKNKAK
-765 NTAKGLANQY
+765 ELANQY
-775 THLVYKDSGTSQDTD
+775 THLVYKDIGTSKDSE
-790 QDSSVVTK
+790 SSVVTT
-798 AEAGSIQLG
+798 AESGSIKLG
-807 AAASG
+807 ATVSG
-812 NTGTSNKNA
+812 NAGTANKTDTASNTNTPA
-821 SDTSASSK
+821 K
-829 GTITLGASG
+829 GTIALGASG
-838 AGTTIVTGVQPSAG
+838 TGTTPAAGGQSSAG
-852 TQPGTPSSTGVQP
+852 TQPTVSPSAAVVQPTAGTPSASQP
-865 SVETPSVTTSQPQP
+865 AAPSASASQPVTTSQP
-879 ASIAQSAAVRQN
+879 ASAPQSAAVTQN
-891 KTTSTAQSSS
+891 KTTPVRQSSS
-901 GSSAMTAKTTQKPN
+901 GSSTVTKTTTKKPN

-944 IVCAMFSVGMLLILT
+944 IVCAMFSVGVLLILT

>member
-36 MTEADMQVDDT
+36 MTAADMQVDDT

-83 SIDSFPDDKLASYA
+83 PIDSFPDDKLASYA

-214 YDAGTEASK
+214 YDAGTEASR

-257 DTSKEESPETAEG
+257 DMPEDISKEDTSKENVS
-270 VADVE
+270 
-275 EKSVENN
+275 
-282 SESNE
+282 E
-287 EAGKPSESN
+287 EAPEVKEG
-296 SSEESKTD
+296 
-304 AGESE
+304 AGNTAD
-309 SKPTES
+309 KTES
-315 NSDNKPEESESESKP
+315 GLEA
-330 TESESES
+330 S
-337 QPIESESESKPTE
+337 QPEESESESKPTE

-365 PTESESESKP
+365 P
-375 TESESESKPTESE
+375 
-388 SESKPTESESE
+388 
-399 SKPEESSTNE
+399 EESSEPE

-426 DTGILG
+426 DTGISG
-432 VSGERRQVL
+432 VAGEKRQVQ
-441 SGKTI
+441 SGRTV

-459 LRKDEYTIEKDD
+459 LRKDDFTLTKEDEK
-471 GKQETIYT
+471 KETTYT

-491 EWDFATDLI
+491 EWDFANEII
-500 EHDTTIY
+500 EQDTTIY
-507 AKWDKVTK
+507 AKWEQSERA
-515 TYCTVTYSTTAGNEK
+515 YFTVTYSTTEGNEK
-530 ASNIPEKQK
+530 AANIPEKQK
-539 LYEGEKLEKPT
+539 LYEDEKLEKPS
-550 KKPSMTNKTFKGW
+550 KKPSIKNKTFKGW
-563 YTSAEDTKSAYK
+563 YTSKDDTKSAFK
-575 AWGEPVTEDITL
+575 AWGKPVTEDLTL

-602 NGGGFTGTYAGKKY
+602 NGGGYTGTYDGKTY

-634 SDDPKS
+634 SEYPKS
-640 SSSANFKY
+640 SSSANFRY

-669 SVVKEDLTLYKRWY
+669 STVKEDLTLYKRWY
-683 YTSSGFTTNAS
+683 YTSSGFTTNAA
-694 NNVLYKYSGSVADV
+694 NNVLYKYSGSVAEV
-708 IIPNT
+708 TIPNS
-713 VTVIGK
+713 VTIIAK
-719 DAFASV
+719 DAFASM
-725 GSISKITLPDKIEEV
+725 GSISAITLPDKISEV
-740 KENAFSGVN
+740 RENAFSGVK
-749 NISKDII
+749 NISKDIT
-756 ITGKSEKAK
+756 ITGKTEQAKNKAK
-765 NTAKGLANQY
+765 ELANQY
-775 THLVYKDSGTSQDTD
+775 THLVYKDSGTSKDSE
-790 QDSSVVTK
+790 SSVVTT
-798 AEAGSIQLG
+798 AESGSIKLG
-807 AAASG
+807 ATVSGNAGTANKTGAASG
-812 NTGTSNKNA
+812 TNTPA
-821 SDTSASSK
+821 K
-829 GTITLGASG
+829 GTIALGASG
-838 AGTTIVTGVQPSAG
+838 TGTTPAAGGQPSAG
-852 TQPGTPSSTGVQP
+852 TQPTVSPSAAVVQPTAGTPSASQP
-865 SVETPSVTTSQPQP
+865 AAPSASASQPVTTSAPQ
-879 ASIAQSAAVRQN
+879 AAAVTQN
-891 KTTSTAQSSS
+891 KTTPVQQSSS
-901 GSSAMTAKTTQKPN
+901 GSSTVTKTTTKKPN

-944 IVCAMFSVGMLLILT
+944 IVCAMFSVGVLLILT

>member
-83 SIDSFPDDKLASYA
+83 PIDSFPDDKLASYA

-167 IPQTVSTIAAGA
+167 IPQTVSIIAAGA

-214 YDAGTEASK
+214 YDAGTEASR

-257 DTSKEESPETAEG
+257 DMPEDISKEDTSKENVSEESPEVKEGAGNTA
-270 VADVE
+270 D
-275 EKSVENN
+275 KP
-282 SESNE
+282 ESGL
-287 EAGKPSESN
+287 EASQ
-296 SSEESKTD
+296 
-304 AGESE
+304 
-309 SKPTES
+309 
-315 NSDNKPEESESESKP
+315 PEESESESKP

-337 QPIESESESKPTE
+337 QP
-350 SESESKPT
+350 
-358 ESESESQ
+358 
-365 PTESESESKP
+365 
-375 TESESESKPTESE
+375 
-388 SESKPTESESE
+388 
-399 SKPEESSTNE
+399 EESSEPE

-426 DTGILG
+426 DTGISG
-432 VSGERRQVL
+432 VAGEKRQVQ
-441 SGKTI
+441 SGRTV

-459 LRKDEYTIEKDD
+459 LRKDDFTLTKEDEK
-471 GKQETIYT
+471 KEITYT
-479 FKGWYKDNACTK
+479 FMGWYKDNACTK
-491 EWDFATDLI
+491 EWDFANEII
-500 EHDTTIY
+500 EQDTTIY
-507 AKWDKVTK
+507 AKWEQSERA
-515 TYCTVTYSTTAGNEK
+515 YFTVTYSTTEGNEK
-530 ASNIPEKQK
+530 AANIPEKQK
-539 LYEGEKLEKPT
+539 LYEDEKLEKPS
-550 KKPSMTNKTFKGW
+550 KKPSMKNKTFKGW
-563 YTSAEDTKSAYK
+563 YTSKDDTKSAFK
-575 AWGEPVTEDITL
+575 AWGKPVTEDLTL

-602 NGGGFTGTYAGKKY
+602 NGGGYTGTYDGKTY

-626 AVGKGISS
+626 PVGKGISS
-634 SDDPKS
+634 SEYPKS

-669 SVVKEDLTLYKRWY
+669 STVKEDLTLYKRWY
-683 YTSSGFTTNAS
+683 YTSSGFTTNAA
-694 NNVLYKYSGSVADV
+694 NNVLYKYSGSVAEV
-708 IIPNT
+708 TIPNT
-713 VTVIGK
+713 VTIIAK
-719 DAFASV
+719 DAFASM
-725 GSISKITLPDKIEEV
+725 GGISAITLPDKISEV
-740 KENAFSGVN
+740 RENAFSGVK
-749 NISKDII
+749 NISKDIT
-756 ITGKSEKAK
+756 ITGKTEQAKNKAK
-765 NTAKGLANQY
+765 ELANQY
-775 THLVYKDSGTSQDTD
+775 THLVYKDSGTSKDSE
-790 QDSSVVTK
+790 SSVVTT
-798 AEAGSIQLG
+798 AESGSIKLG
-807 AAASG
+807 ATVSGNAGTANKTGAASG
-812 NTGTSNKNA
+812 TNTPA
-821 SDTSASSK
+821 K
-829 GTITLGASG
+829 GTIALGASG
-838 AGTTIVTGVQPSAG
+838 TGTAPATGGQPSAG
-852 TQPGTPSSTGVQP
+852 TQPTVSPSAAVVQPTAGTPSASQP
-865 SVETPSVTTSQPQP
+865 AAPSASASQPVTTSQSASAPQ
-879 ASIAQSAAVRQN
+879 AAAVTQN
-891 KTTSTAQSSS
+891 KTTPVQQSSS
-901 GSSAMTAKTTQKPN
+901 GSSTVTKTTTKKPN

-944 IVCAMFSVGMLLILT
+944 IVCAMFSVGVLLILT

>member
-83 SIDSFPDDKLASYA
+83 PIDSFPDDKLASYA

-167 IPQTVSTIAAGA
+167 IPQTVSIIAAGA

-250 AGIQNLS
+250 AGIQNLIDMPKEDILKE
-257 DTSKEESPETAEG
+257 DTSKENVP
-270 VADVE
+270 
-275 EKSVENN
+275 
-282 SESNE
+282 E
-287 EAGKPSESN
+287 EAPEVKEG
-296 SSEESKTD
+296 
-304 AGESE
+304 AGN
-309 SKPTES
+309 TA
-315 NSDNKPEESESESKP
+315 DKPESGLEA
-330 TESESES
+330 S
-337 QPIESESESKPTE
+337 QPEESESESKPTE

-365 PTESESESKP
+365 P
-375 TESESESKPTESE
+375 
-388 SESKPTESESE
+388 
-399 SKPEESSTNE
+399 EESSEPE

-426 DTGILG
+426 DTGISG
-432 VSGERRQVL
+432 VAGEKRQVQ
-441 SGKTI
+441 SGRTV

-459 LRKDEYTIEKDD
+459 LRKDDFTLTKEDEK
-471 GKQETIYT
+471 KETTYT

-491 EWDFATDLI
+491 EWDFANEII
-500 EHDTTIY
+500 EQDTTIY
-507 AKWDKVTK
+507 AKWEQSERA
-515 TYCTVTYSTTAGNEK
+515 YFTVTYSTTEGNEK
-530 ASNIPEKQK
+530 AANIPEKRK
-539 LYEGEKLEKPT
+539 LYEDEKFEKPS
-550 KKPSMTNKTFKGW
+550 KKPSMKNKTFKGW
-563 YTSAEDTKSAYK
+563 YTSKDDTKSAFK
-575 AWGEPVTEDITL
+575 AWGKPVTEDLTL

-602 NGGGFTGTYAGKKY
+602 NGGGYTGTYDGKTY

-634 SDDPKS
+634 SEYPKS

-669 SVVKEDLTLYKRWY
+669 STVKEDLTLYKRWY
-683 YTSSGFTTNAS
+683 YTSSGFTTNAA
-694 NNVLYKYSGSVADV
+694 NNVLYKYSGSVAEV
-708 IIPNT
+708 TIPNS
-713 VTVIGK
+713 VTIIAK
-719 DAFASV
+719 DAFASM
-725 GSISKITLPDKIEEV
+725 GSISAITLPDKISEV
-740 KENAFSGVN
+740 RENAFSGVK
-749 NISKDII
+749 NISKDIT
-756 ITGKSEKAK
+756 ITGKTEQAKNKAK
-765 NTAKGLANQY
+765 ELANQY
-775 THLVYKDSGTSQDTD
+775 THLVYKDSGTSKDSE
-790 QDSSVVTK
+790 SSVVTT
-798 AEAGSIQLG
+798 AESGSIKLG
-807 AAASG
+807 ATVSG
-812 NTGTSNKNA
+812 NAGTANKTDTASNTNTPA
-821 SDTSASSK
+821 K
-829 GTITLGASG
+829 GTIALGASG
-838 AGTTIVTGVQPSAG
+838 TGTTPAAGGQPTVSPSAAVVQPTA
-852 TQPGTPSSTGVQP
+852 GTPSASQP
-865 SVETPSVTTSQPQP
+865 TAPSASASQPVTTSQ
-879 ASIAQSAAVRQN
+879 SAAVTQN
-891 KTTSTAQSSS
+891 KTTPVQQSSS
-901 GSSAMTAKTTQKPN
+901 GSSTVTKTTTKKPN

-944 IVCAMFSVGMLLILT
+944 IVCAMFSVGVLLILT

>member
-36 MTEADMQVDDT
+36 MTDEDLQVDDT

-97 GYKTEPDTWYTDQEC
+97 GYKTEPGIWYTDQAC

-148 ISPDGA
+148 ISADGT
-154 ILYQYDGGDKNVV
+154 ILYHYDGEDKNVV
-167 IPQTVSTIAAGA
+167 IPQSVSTIAEGA
-179 FDQLDEV
+179 FDQLGEV
-186 RAVTLPAGIQ
+186 RAITLPAGIK
-196 TVEKNAFSGVRD
+196 TIEKNAFSGVRD

-223 TYGKQLAEEYEQ
+223 AYGKQLDAEYDQ

-257 DTSKEESPETAEG
+257 DTPKEEAPESTEG
-270 VADVE
+270 AGNTESKPDE
-275 EKSVENN
+275 
-282 SESNE
+282 SEPAS
-287 EAGKPSESN
+287 KP
-296 SSEESKTD
+296 EESKPD
-304 AGESE
+304 ESE
-309 SKPTES
+309 PTSKPEESKPDESEPTSKPEESKPDESEPASKPEESKPDESEPENKPTES
-315 NSDNKPEESESESKP
+315 S
-330 TESESES
+330 TESD
-337 QPIESESESKPTE
+337 KTDN
-350 SESESKPT
+350 
-358 ESESESQ
+358 
-365 PTESESESKP
+365 
-375 TESESESKPTESE
+375 
-388 SESKPTESESE
+388 
-399 SKPEESSTNE
+399 KPEESSTNE

-414 VIEPDQKYTVTF
+414 IIEPDQKYTVTF
-426 DTGILG
+426 DTGISG
-432 VSGERRQVL
+432 VAGERRQVL
-441 SGKTI
+441 NGKTI
-446 SELVSV
+446 SEEISV

-471 GKQETIYT
+471 GKQETTYT
-479 FKGWYKDNACTK
+479 FKGWYKDNACTY
-491 EWDFATDLI
+491 EWDFAKDVI

-507 AKWDKVTK
+507 AKWDKVAK
-515 TYCTVTYSTTAGNEK
+515 SYHTVTYSTTEGNEN

-539 LYEGEKLEKPT
+539 LYEGEKLEKPA
-550 KKPSMTNKTFKGW
+550 KKPAVKNKTFKGW
-563 YTSAEDTKSAYK
+563 YTSEEDTKSAYK
-575 AWGEPVTEDITL
+575 SWGKPLTEDITL

-602 NGGGFTGTYAGKKY
+602 NGGGFTGTYDGKTY
-616 TDAASLTKKI
+616 TDVASLTKKI
-626 AVGKGISS
+626 TVGKGISS
-634 SDDPKS
+634 SDYPKS

-669 SVVKEDLTLYKRWY
+669 TTLKGDLTLYKRWY
-683 YTSSGFTTNAS
+683 YTSSGFTTNAA

-708 IIPNT
+708 TIPNT

-725 GSISKITLPDKIEEV
+725 GSISTITLPDKIEEV

-749 NISKDII
+749 NISKDIT
-756 ITGKSEKAK
+756 ITGKTEQAK

-775 THLVYKDSGTSQDTD
+775 THLVYKDSGTSKDSD

-812 NTGTSNKNA
+812 NAGTTNTTENEANKN
-821 SDTSASSK
+821 TSSK
-829 GTITLGASG
+829 GTIALGASG
-838 AGTTIVTGVQPSAG
+838 AGTTIVTSVQPSAAAQSV
-852 TQPGTPSSTGVQP
+852 TQSSSSATVVQP
-865 SVETPSVTTSQPQP
+865 SEGAQPITSQPSVVPQ
-879 ASIAQSAAVRQN
+879 QSSTSQSTAVRQN
-891 KTTSTAQSSS
+891 KSAASARQSAS

-944 IVCAMFSVGMLLILT
+944 IVCAMFSVGVLLILT